1 MPTIITGMM
10 ANTGYFYDNRNKT
23 IIEMK
28 RFWAIACLLLIA
40 SIKMAAAVISGTLV
54 SSTDQSPLAGA
65 SVKLMRNNA
74 DSTFVTAVSAGN
86 NGSFKLK
93 SVARGKYI
101 VSFSFLGYE
110 TLMQNIEVK
119 SSDINMGRIPMA
131 ESSILLAETTVVG
144 VKTEIVVKEDT
155 IEYNADSYRTQPN
168 AVVEDLL
175 KRLPGVE
182 VDSEGKI
189 TANGKEITKILV
201 DGEEFFSD
209 DPKVATKNLPVN
221 IVDKL
226 QVIDRKSDLA
236 RLTGVDDGEDETVI
250 NLTVKKGMKNGWFGN
265 FTGGYGTDERYTGNF
280 MVNYFRDKNQFTILG
295 SANNTNEMGFTD
307 RGASRFTRFG
317 GNRGISS
324 TQSIGLNFAVGT
336 EEKLRIGGDLFY
348 SHSDRDSRNS
358 SNRQYLFT
366 DSTSYYDAAGTSRD
380 RGHNISGNFRLKWE
394 IDSFSTLEFRPRFAI
409 SFSDSES
416 ADSSATRA
424 GDANRSLVNR
434 SLGSKY
440 NDGTSYEFSGRLIFN
455 HKFRS
460 HPGRSYSA
468 SLNYQFSD
476 VKENGNTY
484 TDNTYYLVD
493 GEDEN
498 INQIYDN
505 HQWSN
510 NVQGRLTW
518 TEPLG
523 NIKNARFLTFSYNGQ
538 YRFNNAD
545 KYVYDLVAQATGTT
559 AANSALLSMLGD
571 PAFKQAVI
579 KEYGSLAWT
588 NPTMLTQIVEDELQ
602 PELNEE
608 QSNRFRNNYFNQSIQ
623 VGFKQVRDN
632 YNLDVGAMV
641 NSSMSS
647 SEDLINPDRNIA
659 TRWVWNV
666 APYAR
671 IRLKMNQSRSLSF
684 DYRARSSQPSLTQL
698 QPVADVS
705 NPLRIV
711 VGNPD
716 LKPTFTQRVNLRY
729 SDFNQEKQRS
739 IMAMAN
745 FQFATNSIIST
756 TDYDSQTGGQVT
768 TYENV
773 NGVWNANL
781 MGMASLPFRNKSWYF
796 SSMAALRYSNTVGY
810 NNSQYNRSGSFS
822 VNLAPDIRFNT
833 DAIQLELRPNYNVQI
848 THNTVQSQ
856 NDRTIHSYGGM
867 FNGAYYTPFGLVF
880 NTDISYSGTKGYSD
894 GYDSNQWLWNASI
907 SYQFLKNKAATI
919 TAKVYDLLH
928 QRQNISR
935 TINASYIEDSEYNAV
950 TRYAMFT
957 FTYRFTT
964 FGNNSSADEP
974 PINYDGRRPGGHR
987 RGAGGPPPGGMR
999 RGMRF

>member
-1 MPTIITGMM
+1 MLFAASVGM
-10 ANTGYFYDNRNKT
+10 
-23 IIEMK
+23 
-28 RFWAIACLLLIA
+28 
-40 SIKMAAAVISGTLV
+40 SAADVSGTLV
-54 SSTDQSPLAGA
+54 SGTDQSPLSGA
-65 SVKLMRNNA
+65 SVRLMRDNA
-74 DSTFVTAVSAGN
+74 DSTFVAATSAGRD
-86 NGSFKLK
+86 GSFRLGG
-93 SVARGKYI
+93 VARGKYL

-110 TLMQNIEVK
+110 TLTRRVTMADKNI
-119 SSDINMGRIPMA
+119 DMGRVTMA
-131 ESSILLAETTVVG
+131 ESSILLQETTVVG

-265 FTGGYGTDERYTGNF
+265 ATAGYGTDDRYSGNF
-280 MVNYFRDKNQFTILG
+280 MVNYFKDKNQFSILG

-317 GNRGISS
+317 GRNGIST
-324 TQSIGLNFAVGT
+324 TQSIGVNFAVGT
-336 EEKLRIGGDLFY
+336 EEKLRVGGDVFY

-358 SNRQYLFT
+358 SNRQYLFP
-366 DSTSYYDAAGTSRD
+366 DSTSYYDEAGSSRD

-394 IDSFSTLEFRPRFAI
+394 IDSFSTFEFRPRFSV

-424 GDANRSLVNR
+424 GDAARSLVNR
-434 SLGSKY
+434 SLSNKL
-440 NDGTSYEFSGRLIFN
+440 NDGTSYEMSGRIVFN

-476 VKENGNTY
+476 TKEDGSTY
-484 TDNTYYLVD
+484 TDNTYFLVP
-493 GEDEN
+493 DEN
-498 INQIYDN
+498 ETIDQIYDN

-510 NVQGRLTW
+510 SIQGRLTW

-523 NIKNARFLTFSYNGQ
+523 NVKNARFLTFSYNGQ

-545 KYVYDLVAQATGTT
+545 KYVYDLVEATSAATT
-559 AANSALLSMLGD
+559 ANSALMSMLRD
-571 PAFKQAVI
+571 PAFKRRVVE
-579 KEYGSLAWT
+579 EYGSLAWT
-588 NPTMLTQIVEDELQ
+588 NPTMLRQIVEDELQ

-608 QSNRFRNNYFNQSIQ
+608 QSNRFRNNYFNQSLQ

-641 NSSMSS
+641 NASMSS

-671 IRLKMNQSRSLSF
+671 IRFKMNKSRSLSF
-684 DYRARSSQPSLTQL
+684 DYRARTTQPSLTQL

-716 LKPTFTQRVNLRY
+716 LAPTFTQRVNLRY
-729 SDFNQEKQRS
+729 SDFDQDRQRS

-745 FQFATNSIIST
+745 VQFANNSIIST

-773 NGVWNANL
+773 NGVWSGNL
-781 MGMASLPFRNKSWYF
+781 MGMISMPFRNKSWYF
-796 SSMAALRYSNTVGY
+796 SSMGAVRYSNTVGY
-810 NNSQYNRSGSFS
+810 NNGLYNRSGSLS
-822 VNLAPDIRFNT
+822 VNLSPGIRFNT
-833 DAIQLELRPNYNVQI
+833 DAVQLELRPNYNVQI

-867 FNGAYYTPFGLVF
+867 FNGAYYTPFGLML
-880 NTDISYSGTKGYSD
+880 NTDLTYSGTQGYSQ
-894 GYDSNQWLWNASI
+894 GYDSDQWLWNVSL

-928 QRQNISR
+928 QKQNISR
-935 TINASYIEDSEYNAV
+935 TINASYIEDSEYNSV
-950 TRYAMFT
+950 TRYVMLS

-964 FGNNSSADEP
+964 FGSGGSGNEQP
-974 PINYDGRRPGGHR
+974 PIDYGGRGPGGRRHGPM
-987 RGAGGPPPGGMR
+987 GPPPGRMR
-999 RGMRF
+999 

>member
-1 MPTIITGMM
+1 
-10 ANTGYFYDNRNKT
+10 
-23 IIEMK
+23 MK
-28 RFWAIACLLLIA
+28 RFWLMAVWLFAVSLCA
-40 SIKMAAAVISGTLV
+40 SAADLRGTLV
-54 SSTDQSPLAGA
+54 SGTDRSPLSGA
-65 SVKLMRNNA
+65 SVRLMRNNA
-74 DSTFVTAVSAGN
+74 DSTFVAAVSAGN
-86 NGSFKLK
+86 DGSFRLGG
-93 SVARGKYI
+93 VARGKYI
-101 VSFSFLGYE
+101 VSFTFLGYE
-110 TLMQNIEVK
+110 TVTRNVE
-119 SSDINMGRIPMA
+119 MA
-131 ESSILLAETTVVG
+131 GKNVNLGEIAMTESSILLQETTVVG

-221 IVDKL
+221 MVDKL

-265 FTGGYGTDERYTGNF
+265 VTGGYGTDDRYSGNF
-280 MVNYFRDKNQFTILG
+280 MVNYFRDKNQFSILG

-317 GNRGISS
+317 GRNGIST
-324 TQSIGLNFAVGT
+324 TQSIGVNFAVGS
-336 EEKLRIGGDLFY
+336 EDKLRVGGDVFY

-358 SNRQYLFT
+358 SNRQYLFP
-366 DSTSYYDAAGTSRD
+366 DSTSYYDEAGSSRD

-394 IDSFSTLEFRPRFAI
+394 IDSFSTLEFRPRF
-409 SFSDSES
+409 SVNFSDSES

-424 GDANRSLVNR
+424 GDAARALVNR
-434 SLGSKY
+434 SLSNKY
-440 NDGTSYEFSGRLIFN
+440 NDGTSYEFSGRLVFN

-476 VKENGNTY
+476 TKEDGSTY
-484 TDNTYYLVD
+484 TDNTYYLVPD
-493 GEDEN
+493 EDET
-498 INQIYDN
+498 IDQIYDN

-510 NVQGRLTW
+510 SVQGRLTW

-523 NIKNARFLTFSYNGQ
+523 DVKNARFLTFSYNGQ

-545 KYVYDLVAQATGTT
+545 KYVYDLVSATSAT
-559 AANSALLSMLGD
+559 AATNSTLMSMLRD
-571 PAFKQAVI
+571 PSFKRYVVE
-579 KEYGSLAWT
+579 EYGSLAWT
-588 NPTMLTQIVEDELQ
+588 NPTMLRQIVEDELQ

-608 QSNRFRNNYFNQSIQ
+608 QSNRFRNNYFNQSLQ
-623 VGFKQVRDN
+623 VGFKQVREN

-647 SEDLINPDRNIA
+647 SEDLINADRNIA

-671 IRLKMNQSRSLSF
+671 IRFKMSKSRSLAF

-716 LKPTFTQRVNLRY
+716 LNPTFTQRFNLRY
-729 SDFNQEKQRS
+729 SDFDQDRQRS

-773 NGVWNANL
+773 NGVWNGNL
-781 MGMASLPFRNKSWYF
+781 MGMISFPFRNKSWYF
-796 SSMAALRYSNTVGY
+796 SSMGALRYSNTVGY
-810 NNSQYNRSGSFS
+810 NNGLYNRSGSLS
-822 VNLAPDIRFNT
+822 VNLSPGIRFNT
-833 DAIQLELRPNYNVQI
+833 DAVQLELRPNYNVQV

-856 NDRTIHSYGGM
+856 NDRTIHSYGAM

-880 NTDISYSGTKGYSD
+880 NTDLSYSGTQGYSE
-894 GYDSNQWLWNASI
+894 GYDTDQWLWNASI
-907 SYQFLKNKAATI
+907 SYQFLKNKAATV

-928 QRQNISR
+928 QKQNISR

-950 TRYAMFT
+950 TRYVMFS

-964 FGNNSSADEP
+964 FGNKGGGDEP
-974 PINYDGRRPGGHR
+974 PIDYGGRGPGGRHR
-987 RGAGGPPPGGMR
+987 GGPMGPPPGRMR
-999 RGMRF
+999 

>member
-1 MPTIITGMM
+1 
-10 ANTGYFYDNRNKT
+10 
-23 IIEMK
+23 MK
-28 RFWAIACLLLIA
+28 RFWLMAVWLFAVSLCA
-40 SIKMAAAVISGTLV
+40 SAADLRGTLV
-54 SSTDQSPLAGA
+54 SGTDRSPLSGA
-65 SVKLMRNNA
+65 SVRLMRNNA
-74 DSTFVTAVSAGN
+74 DSTFVAAVSAGN
-86 NGSFKLK
+86 DGSFRMGG
-93 SVARGKYI
+93 VARGKYI
-101 VSFSFLGYE
+101 VSFTFLGYE
-110 TLMQNIEVK
+110 TVTRNVE
-119 SSDINMGRIPMA
+119 MA
-131 ESSILLAETTVVG
+131 GKNVNLGEIAMTESSILLQETTVVG

-221 IVDKL
+221 MVDKL

-265 FTGGYGTDERYTGNF
+265 VTGGYGTDDRYSGNF
-280 MVNYFRDKNQFTILG
+280 MVNYFRDKNQFSILG

-317 GNRGISS
+317 GRNGIST
-324 TQSIGLNFAVGT
+324 TQSIGVNFAVGS
-336 EEKLRIGGDLFY
+336 EDKLRVGGDVFY

-358 SNRQYLFT
+358 SNRQYLFP
-366 DSTSYYDAAGTSRD
+366 DSTSYYDEAGSSRD

-394 IDSFSTLEFRPRFAI
+394 IDSFSTLEFRPRF
-409 SFSDSES
+409 SVNFSDSES

-424 GDANRSLVNR
+424 GDAARSLVNR
-434 SLGSKY
+434 SLSNKY
-440 NDGTSYEFSGRLIFN
+440 NDGTSYEFSGRLVFN

-476 VKENGNTY
+476 TKEDGSTY
-484 TDNTYYLVD
+484 TGYNYYLLS
-493 GEDEN
+493 EDSTV
-498 INQIYDN
+498 NQIYNN

-510 NVQGRLTW
+510 SVQGRLTW

-523 NIKNARFLTFSYNGQ
+523 DVKNARFLTFSYNGQ

-545 KYVYDLVAQATGTT
+545 KYVYDLVSATSAT
-559 AANSALLSMLGD
+559 AATNSALMSMLRD
-571 PAFKQAVI
+571 PSFKRYVVE
-579 KEYGSLAWT
+579 EYGSLAWT
-588 NPTMLTQIVEDELQ
+588 NPTMLRQIVEDELQ

-608 QSNRFRNNYFNQSIQ
+608 QSNRFRNNYFNQSLQ
-623 VGFKQVRDN
+623 VGFKQVREN

-647 SEDLINPDRNIA
+647 SEDLINADRNIA

-671 IRLKMNQSRSLSF
+671 IRFKMSKSRSLAF

-716 LKPTFTQRVNLRY
+716 LNPTFTQRFNLRY
-729 SDFNQEKQRS
+729 SDFDQDRQRS

-756 TDYDSQTGGQVT
+756 IDYDSQTGGQVT

-773 NGVWNANL
+773 NGVWNGNL
-781 MGMASLPFRNKSWYF
+781 MGMISFPFRNKSWYF
-796 SSMAALRYSNTVGY
+796 SSMGALRYSNTVGY
-810 NNSQYNRSGSFS
+810 NNGLYNRSGSLS
-822 VNLAPDIRFNT
+822 VNLSPGIRFNT
-833 DAIQLELRPNYNVQI
+833 DAVQLELRPNYNVQV

-856 NDRTIHSYGGM
+856 NDRTIHSYGAM

-880 NTDISYSGTKGYSD
+880 NTDLSYSGTQGYSE
-894 GYDSNQWLWNASI
+894 GYDTDQWLWNASI
-907 SYQFLKNKAATI
+907 SYQFLKNKTATV

-928 QRQNISR
+928 QKQNISR

-950 TRYAMFT
+950 TRYVMFS

-964 FGNNSSADEP
+964 FGNKGGGDEP
-974 PINYDGRRPGGHR
+974 PIDYGGRGPGGRHR
-987 RGAGGPPPGGMR
+987 GGPMGPPPGRMR
-999 RGMRF
+999 

>member
-1 MPTIITGMM
+1 MLF
-10 ANTGYFYDNRNKT
+10 A
-23 IIEMK
+23 
-28 RFWAIACLLLIA
+28 A
-40 SIKMAAAVISGTLV
+40 SVGISAADVRGTLV
-54 SSTDQSPLAGA
+54 SSTDQSPLSGA
-65 SVKLMRNNA
+65 SVRLMRDNA
-74 DSTFVTAVSAGN
+74 DSTFVAATSAGRD
-86 NGSFKLK
+86 GSFRLGG
-93 SVARGKYI
+93 VARGKYL

-110 TLMQNIEVK
+110 TLTRRVTMADKNI
-119 SSDINMGRIPMA
+119 DMGRVTMA
-131 ESSILLAETTVVG
+131 ESSILLQETTVVG

-265 FTGGYGTDERYTGNF
+265 ATAGYGTDDRYSGNF
-280 MVNYFRDKNQFTILG
+280 MVNYFKDKNQFSILG

-317 GNRGISS
+317 GRNGIST
-324 TQSIGLNFAVGT
+324 TQSIGVNFAVGT
-336 EEKLRIGGDLFY
+336 EEKLRVGGDVFY

-358 SNRQYLFT
+358 SNRQYLFP
-366 DSTSYYDAAGTSRD
+366 DSTSYYDEAGSSRD

-394 IDSFSTLEFRPRFAI
+394 IDSFSTFEFRPRFSV

-424 GDANRSLVNR
+424 GDAARSLVNR
-434 SLGSKY
+434 SLSNKL
-440 NDGTSYEFSGRLIFN
+440 NDGTNYEMSGRLVFN

-476 VKENGNTY
+476 TKEDGSTY
-484 TDNTYYLVD
+484 TDNTYFLVP
-493 GEDEN
+493 DEN
-498 INQIYDN
+498 ETIDQIYDN

-510 NVQGRLTW
+510 SIQGRLTW

-523 NIKNARFLTFSYNGQ
+523 NVKNARFLTFSYNGQ

-545 KYVYDLVAQATGTT
+545 KYVYDLVEATSAATT
-559 AANSALLSMLGD
+559 ANSALMSMLRD
-571 PAFKQAVI
+571 PAFKRRVVE
-579 KEYGSLAWT
+579 EYGSLAWT
-588 NPTMLTQIVEDELQ
+588 NPTMLRQIVEDELQ

-608 QSNRFRNNYFNQSIQ
+608 QSNRFRNNYFNQSLQ

-641 NSSMSS
+641 NASMSS

-671 IRLKMNQSRSLSF
+671 IRFKMSQSRSLSF
-684 DYRARSSQPSLTQL
+684 DYRARTTQPSLTQL

-716 LKPTFTQRVNLRY
+716 LAPTFTQRVNLRY
-729 SDFNQEKQRS
+729 SDFDQDRQRS

-745 FQFATNSIIST
+745 VQFANNSIIST

-773 NGVWNANL
+773 NGVWSGNL
-781 MGMASLPFRNKSWYF
+781 MGMISMPFRNKSWYF
-796 SSMAALRYSNTVGY
+796 SSMGAVRYSNTVGY
-810 NNSQYNRSGSFS
+810 NNGLYNRSGSLS
-822 VNLAPDIRFNT
+822 VNLSPGIRFNT
-833 DAIQLELRPNYNVQI
+833 DAVQLELRPNYNVQI

-856 NDRTIHSYGGM
+856 NDRTIHNYGGM
-867 FNGAYYTPFGLVF
+867 FNGAYYTPFGLVL
-880 NTDISYSGTKGYSD
+880 NTDLTYSGTQGYSQ
-894 GYDSNQWLWNASI
+894 GYDSDQWLWNVSL

-928 QRQNISR
+928 QKQNISR
-935 TINASYIEDSEYNAV
+935 TINASYIEDSEYNSV
-950 TRYAMFT
+950 TRYVMLS

-964 FGNNSSADEP
+964 FGSGGSGNEQP
-974 PINYDGRRPGGHR
+974 PIDYGGRGPGGRRHGPM
-987 RGAGGPPPGGMR
+987 GPPPGRMR
-999 RGMRF
+999 

>member
-1 MPTIITGMM
+1 
-10 ANTGYFYDNRNKT
+10 
-23 IIEMK
+23 MK
-28 RFWAIACLLLIA
+28 RFWVIAVMLFAA
-40 SIKMAAAVISGTLV
+40 SVGMSAADVSGTLV
-54 SSTDQSPLAGA
+54 SGTDQSPLSGA
-65 SVKLMRNNA
+65 SVRLMRDNA
-74 DSTFVTAVSAGN
+74 DSTFVAATSAGRD
-86 NGSFKLK
+86 GSFRLGG
-93 SVARGKYI
+93 VARGKYL

-110 TLMQNIEVK
+110 TLTRRVTMADKNI
-119 SSDINMGRIPMA
+119 DMGRVTMA
-131 ESSILLAETTVVG
+131 ESSILLQETTVVG

-265 FTGGYGTDERYTGNF
+265 ATAGYGTDDRYSGNF
-280 MVNYFRDKNQFTILG
+280 MVNYFKDKNQFSILG

-317 GNRGISS
+317 GRNGIST
-324 TQSIGLNFAVGT
+324 TQSIGVNFAVGT
-336 EEKLRIGGDLFY
+336 EEKLRVGGDVFY

-358 SNRQYLFT
+358 SNRQYLFP
-366 DSTSYYDAAGTSRD
+366 DSTSYYDEAGSSRD

-394 IDSFSTLEFRPRFAI
+394 IDSFSTFEFRPRFSV

-424 GDANRSLVNR
+424 GDAARSLVNR
-434 SLGSKY
+434 SLSNKL
-440 NDGTSYEFSGRLIFN
+440 NDGTSYEMSGRIVFN

-476 VKENGNTY
+476 TKEDGSTY
-484 TDNTYYLVD
+484 TDNTYFLVP
-493 GEDEN
+493 DEN
-498 INQIYDN
+498 ETIDQIYDN

-510 NVQGRLTW
+510 SIQGRLTW

-523 NIKNARFLTFSYNGQ
+523 NVKNARFLTFSYNGQ

-545 KYVYDLVAQATGTT
+545 KYVYDLVEATSAATT
-559 AANSALLSMLGD
+559 ANSALMSMLRD
-571 PAFKQAVI
+571 PAFKRRVVE
-579 KEYGSLAWT
+579 EYGSLAWT
-588 NPTMLTQIVEDELQ
+588 NPTMLRQIVEDELQ

-608 QSNRFRNNYFNQSIQ
+608 QSNRFRNNYFNQSLQ

-641 NSSMSS
+641 NASMSS

-671 IRLKMNQSRSLSF
+671 IRFKMNKSRSLSF
-684 DYRARSSQPSLTQL
+684 DYRARTTQPSLTQL

-716 LKPTFTQRVNLRY
+716 LAPTFTQRVNLRY
-729 SDFNQEKQRS
+729 SDFDQDRQRS

-745 FQFATNSIIST
+745 VQFANNSIIST

-773 NGVWNANL
+773 NGVWSGNL
-781 MGMASLPFRNKSWYF
+781 MGMISMPFRNKSWYF
-796 SSMAALRYSNTVGY
+796 SSMGAVRYSNTVGY
-810 NNSQYNRSGSFS
+810 NNGLYNRSGSLS
-822 VNLAPDIRFNT
+822 VNLSPGIRFNT
-833 DAIQLELRPNYNVQI
+833 DAVQLELRPNYNVQI

-867 FNGAYYTPFGLVF
+867 FNGAYYTPFGLML
-880 NTDISYSGTKGYSD
+880 NTDLTYSGTQGYSQ
-894 GYDSNQWLWNASI
+894 GYDSDQWLWNVSL

-928 QRQNISR
+928 QKQNISR
-935 TINASYIEDSEYNAV
+935 TINASYIEDSEYNSV
-950 TRYAMFT
+950 TRYVMLS

-964 FGNNSSADEP
+964 FGSGGSGNEQP
-974 PINYDGRRPGGHR
+974 PIDYGGRGPGGRRHGPM
-987 RGAGGPPPGGMR
+987 GPPPGRMR
-999 RGMRF
+999 

>member
-1 MPTIITGMM
+1 
-10 ANTGYFYDNRNKT
+10 
-23 IIEMK
+23 MK
-28 RFWAIACLLLIA
+28 RFWLMAVWLFAVSLCA
-40 SIKMAAAVISGTLV
+40 SAADLRGTLV
-54 SSTDQSPLAGA
+54 SGTDRSPLSGA
-65 SVKLMRNNA
+65 SVRLMRNNA
-74 DSTFVTAVSAGN
+74 DSTFVAAVSAGN
-86 NGSFKLK
+86 DGSFRMGG
-93 SVARGKYI
+93 VARGKYI
-101 VSFSFLGYE
+101 VSFTFLGYE
-110 TLMQNIEVK
+110 TVTRNVE
-119 SSDINMGRIPMA
+119 MA
-131 ESSILLAETTVVG
+131 GKNVNLGEIAMTESSILLQETTVVG

-221 IVDKL
+221 MVDKL

-265 FTGGYGTDERYTGNF
+265 VTGGYGTDDRYSGNF
-280 MVNYFRDKNQFTILG
+280 MVNYFRDKNQFSILG

-317 GNRGISS
+317 GRNGIST
-324 TQSIGLNFAVGT
+324 TQSIGVNFAVGS
-336 EEKLRIGGDLFY
+336 EDKLRVGGDVFY

-358 SNRQYLFT
+358 SNRQYLFP
-366 DSTSYYDAAGTSRD
+366 DSTSYYDEAGSSRD

-394 IDSFSTLEFRPRFAI
+394 IDSFSTLEFRPRF
-409 SFSDSES
+409 SVNFSDSES

-424 GDANRSLVNR
+424 GDAARSLVNR
-434 SLGSKY
+434 SLSNKY
-440 NDGTSYEFSGRLIFN
+440 NDGTSYEFSGRLVFN

-476 VKENGNTY
+476 TKEDGSTY
-484 TDNTYYLVD
+484 TGYNYYLLS
-493 GEDEN
+493 EDSTV
-498 INQIYDN
+498 NQIYNN

-510 NVQGRLTW
+510 SVQGRLTW

-523 NIKNARFLTFSYNGQ
+523 DVKNARFLTFSYNGQ

-545 KYVYDLVAQATGTT
+545 KYVYDLVSATSAT
-559 AANSALLSMLGD
+559 AATNSALMSMLRD
-571 PAFKQAVI
+571 PSFKRYVVE
-579 KEYGSLAWT
+579 EYGSLAWT
-588 NPTMLTQIVEDELQ
+588 NPTMLRQIVEDELQ

-608 QSNRFRNNYFNQSIQ
+608 QSNRFRNNYFNQSLQ
-623 VGFKQVRDN
+623 VGFKQVREN

-647 SEDLINPDRNIA
+647 SEDLINADRNIA

-671 IRLKMNQSRSLSF
+671 IRFKMSKSRSLAF

-711 VGNPD
+711 KGNPD
-716 LKPTFTQRVNLRY
+716 LNPTFTQRFNLRY
-729 SDFNQEKQRS
+729 SDFDQDRQRS

-773 NGVWNANL
+773 NGVWNGNL
-781 MGMASLPFRNKSWYF
+781 MGMISFPFRNKSWYF
-796 SSMAALRYSNTVGY
+796 SSMGALRYSNTVGY
-810 NNSQYNRSGSFS
+810 NNGLYNRSGSLS
-822 VNLAPDIRFNT
+822 VNLSPGIRFNT
-833 DAIQLELRPNYNVQI
+833 DAVQLELRPNYNVQV

-856 NDRTIHSYGGM
+856 NDRTIHSYGAM

-880 NTDISYSGTKGYSD
+880 NTDLSYSGTQGYSE
-894 GYDSNQWLWNASI
+894 GYDTDQWLWNASI
-907 SYQFLKNKAATI
+907 SYQFLKNKAATV

-928 QRQNISR
+928 QKQNISR

-950 TRYAMFT
+950 TRYVMFS

-964 FGNNSSADEP
+964 FGNKGGGDEP
-974 PINYDGRRPGGHR
+974 PIDYGGRGPGGRHR
-987 RGAGGPPPGGMR
+987 GGPMGPPPGRMR
-999 RGMRF
+999 

>member
-1 MPTIITGMM
+1 
-10 ANTGYFYDNRNKT
+10 
-23 IIEMK
+23 MK
-28 RFWAIACLLLIA
+28 RFWVIAVMLFAA
-40 SIKMAAAVISGTLV
+40 SVGMSAADVSGTLV
-54 SSTDQSPLAGA
+54 SGTDQSPLSGA
-65 SVKLMRNNA
+65 SVRLMRDNA
-74 DSTFVTAVSAGN
+74 DSTFVAATSAGRD
-86 NGSFKLK
+86 GSFRLGG
-93 SVARGKYI
+93 VARGKYL

-110 TLMQNIEVK
+110 TLTRRVTMADKNI
-119 SSDINMGRIPMA
+119 DMGRVTMA
-131 ESSILLAETTVVG
+131 ESSILLQETTVVG

-265 FTGGYGTDERYTGNF
+265 ATAGYGTDDRYSGNF
-280 MVNYFRDKNQFTILG
+280 MVNYFKDKNQFSILG

-317 GNRGISS
+317 GRNGIST
-324 TQSIGLNFAVGT
+324 TQSIGVNFAVGT
-336 EEKLRIGGDLFY
+336 EEKLRVGGDVFY

-358 SNRQYLFT
+358 SNRQYLFP
-366 DSTSYYDAAGTSRD
+366 DSTSYYDEAGSSRD

-394 IDSFSTLEFRPRFAI
+394 IDSFSTFEFRPRFSV

-424 GDANRSLVNR
+424 GDAARSLVNR
-434 SLGSKY
+434 SLSNKL
-440 NDGTSYEFSGRLIFN
+440 NDGTSYEMSGRIVFN

-476 VKENGNTY
+476 TKEDGSTY
-484 TDNTYYLVD
+484 TDNTYFLVP
-493 GEDEN
+493 DEN
-498 INQIYDN
+498 ETIDQIYDN

-510 NVQGRLTW
+510 SIQGRLTW

-523 NIKNARFLTFSYNGQ
+523 NVKNARFLTFSYNGQ

-545 KYVYDLVAQATGTT
+545 KYVYDLVEATSAATT
-559 AANSALLSMLGD
+559 ANSALMSMLRD
-571 PAFKQAVI
+571 PAFKRRVVE
-579 KEYGSLAWT
+579 EYGSLAWT
-588 NPTMLTQIVEDELQ
+588 NPTMLRQIVEDELQ

-608 QSNRFRNNYFNQSIQ
+608 QSNRFRNNYFNQSLQ

-641 NSSMSS
+641 NASMSS

-671 IRLKMNQSRSLSF
+671 IRFKMNKSRSLSF
-684 DYRARSSQPSLTQL
+684 DYRARTTQPSLTQL

-716 LKPTFTQRVNLRY
+716 LAPTFTQRVNLRY
-729 SDFNQEKQRS
+729 SDFDQDRQRS

-745 FQFATNSIIST
+745 VQFANNSIIST

-773 NGVWNANL
+773 NGVWSGNL
-781 MGMASLPFRNKSWYF
+781 MGMISMPFRNKSWYF
-796 SSMAALRYSNTVGY
+796 SSMGAVRYSNTVGY
-810 NNSQYNRSGSFS
+810 NNGLYNRSGSLS
-822 VNLAPDIRFNT
+822 VNLSPGIRFNT
-833 DAIQLELRPNYNVQI
+833 DAVQLELRPNYNVQI

-867 FNGAYYTPFGLVF
+867 FNGAYYTPFGLVL
-880 NTDISYSGTKGYSD
+880 NTDLTYSGTQGYSQ
-894 GYDSNQWLWNASI
+894 GYDSDQWLWNVSL

-928 QRQNISR
+928 QKQNISR
-935 TINASYIEDSEYNAV
+935 TINASYIEDSEYNSV
-950 TRYAMFT
+950 TRYVMLS

-964 FGNNSSADEP
+964 FGSSGSGNEQP
-974 PINYDGRRPGGHR
+974 PIDYGGRGPGGRRHGPM
-987 RGAGGPPPGGMR
+987 GPPPGRMR
-999 RGMRF
+999 

>member
-1 MPTIITGMM
+1 
-10 ANTGYFYDNRNKT
+10 
-23 IIEMK
+23 MK
-28 RFWAIACLLLIA
+28 RFWLMAVWLFAVSLCA
-40 SIKMAAAVISGTLV
+40 SAADLRGTLV
-54 SSTDQSPLAGA
+54 SGTDRSPLSGA
-65 SVKLMRNNA
+65 SVRLMRNNA
-74 DSTFVTAVSAGN
+74 DSTFVAAVSAGN
-86 NGSFKLK
+86 DGSFRLGG
-93 SVARGKYI
+93 VARGKYI
-101 VSFSFLGYE
+101 VSFTFLGYE
-110 TLMQNIEVK
+110 TVTRNVE
-119 SSDINMGRIPMA
+119 MA
-131 ESSILLAETTVVG
+131 GKNVNLGEIAMTESSILLQETTVVG

-221 IVDKL
+221 MVDKL

-265 FTGGYGTDERYTGNF
+265 VTGGYGTDDRYSGNF
-280 MVNYFRDKNQFTILG
+280 MVNYFRDKNQFSILG

-317 GNRGISS
+317 GRNGIST
-324 TQSIGLNFAVGT
+324 TQSIGVNFAVGS
-336 EEKLRIGGDLFY
+336 EDKLRVGGDVFY

-358 SNRQYLFT
+358 SNRQYLFP
-366 DSTSYYDAAGTSRD
+366 DSTSYYDEAGSSRD

-394 IDSFSTLEFRPRFAI
+394 IDSFSTLEFRPRF
-409 SFSDSES
+409 SVNFSDSES

-424 GDANRSLVNR
+424 GDAARSLVNR
-434 SLGSKY
+434 SLSNKY
-440 NDGTSYEFSGRLIFN
+440 NDGTSYEFSGRLVFN

-476 VKENGNTY
+476 TKEDGSTY
-484 TDNTYYLVD
+484 TGYNYYLLS
-493 GEDEN
+493 EDSTV
-498 INQIYDN
+498 NQIYNN

-510 NVQGRLTW
+510 SVQGRLTW

-523 NIKNARFLTFSYNGQ
+523 DVKNARFLTFSYNGQ

-545 KYVYDLVAQATGTT
+545 KYVYDLVSATSAT
-559 AANSALLSMLGD
+559 AATNSALMSMLRD
-571 PAFKQAVI
+571 PSFKRYVVE
-579 KEYGSLAWT
+579 EYGSLAWT
-588 NPTMLTQIVEDELQ
+588 NPTMLRQIVEDELQ

-608 QSNRFRNNYFNQSIQ
+608 QSNRFRNNYFNQSLQ
-623 VGFKQVRDN
+623 VGFKQVREN

-647 SEDLINPDRNIA
+647 SEDLINADRNIA

-671 IRLKMNQSRSLSF
+671 IRFKMSKSRSLAF

-716 LKPTFTQRVNLRY
+716 LNPTFTQRFNLRY
-729 SDFNQEKQRS
+729 SDFDQDRQRS

-756 TDYDSQTGGQVT
+756 IDYDSQTGGQVT

-773 NGVWNANL
+773 NGVWNGNL
-781 MGMASLPFRNKSWYF
+781 MGMISFPFRNKSWYF
-796 SSMAALRYSNTVGY
+796 SSMGALRYSNTVGY
-810 NNSQYNRSGSFS
+810 NNGLYNRSGSLS
-822 VNLAPDIRFNT
+822 VNLSPGIRFNT
-833 DAIQLELRPNYNVQI
+833 DAVQLELRPNYNVQV

-856 NDRTIHSYGGM
+856 NDRTIHSYGAM

-880 NTDISYSGTKGYSD
+880 NTDLSYSGTQGYSE
-894 GYDSNQWLWNASI
+894 GYDTDQWLWNASV
-907 SYQFLKNKAATI
+907 SYQFLKNKAATV

-928 QRQNISR
+928 QKQNISR

-950 TRYAMFT
+950 TRYVMFS

-964 FGNNSSADEP
+964 FGNKGGGDEP
-974 PINYDGRRPGGHR
+974 PIDYGGRGPGGRHR
-987 RGAGGPPPGGMR
+987 GGPMGPPPGRMR
-999 RGMRF
+999 

>member
-1 MPTIITGMM
+1 
-10 ANTGYFYDNRNKT
+10 
-23 IIEMK
+23 MK
-28 RFWAIACLLLIA
+28 RFWLMAVWLFAVSLCA
-40 SIKMAAAVISGTLV
+40 SAADLRGTLV
-54 SSTDQSPLAGA
+54 SGTDRSPLSGA
-65 SVKLMRNNA
+65 SVRLMRNNA
-74 DSTFVTAVSAGN
+74 DSTFVAAVSAGN
-86 NGSFKLK
+86 DGSFRLGG
-93 SVARGKYI
+93 VARGKYI
-101 VSFSFLGYE
+101 VSFTFLGYE
-110 TLMQNIEVK
+110 TVTRNVE
-119 SSDINMGRIPMA
+119 MA
-131 ESSILLAETTVVG
+131 GKNVNLGEIAMTESSILLQETTVVG

-221 IVDKL
+221 MVDKL

-265 FTGGYGTDERYTGNF
+265 VTGGYGTDDRYSGNF
-280 MVNYFRDKNQFTILG
+280 MVNYFRDKNQFSILG

-317 GNRGISS
+317 GRNGIST
-324 TQSIGLNFAVGT
+324 TQSIGVNFAVGS
-336 EEKLRIGGDLFY
+336 EDKLRVGGDVFY

-358 SNRQYLFT
+358 SNRQYLFP
-366 DSTSYYDAAGTSRD
+366 DSTSYYDEAGSSRD

-394 IDSFSTLEFRPRFAI
+394 IDSFSTLEFRPRF
-409 SFSDSES
+409 SVNFSDSES

-424 GDANRSLVNR
+424 GDAARSLVNR
-434 SLGSKY
+434 SLSNKY
-440 NDGTSYEFSGRLIFN
+440 NDGTSYEFSGRLVFN

-476 VKENGNTY
+476 TKEDGSTY
-484 TDNTYYLVD
+484 TDNTYYLVPD
-493 GEDEN
+493 EDET
-498 INQIYDN
+498 IDQIYDN

-510 NVQGRLTW
+510 SVQGRLTW

-523 NIKNARFLTFSYNGQ
+523 DVKNARFLTFSYNGQ

-545 KYVYDLVAQATGTT
+545 KYVYDLVSATSAT
-559 AANSALLSMLGD
+559 AATNSTLMSMLRD
-571 PAFKQAVI
+571 PSFKRYVVE
-579 KEYGSLAWT
+579 EYGSLAWT
-588 NPTMLTQIVEDELQ
+588 NPTMLRQIVEDELQ

-608 QSNRFRNNYFNQSIQ
+608 QSNRFRNNYFNQSLQ
-623 VGFKQVRDN
+623 VGFKQVREN

-647 SEDLINPDRNIA
+647 SEDLINADRNIA

-671 IRLKMNQSRSLSF
+671 IRFKMSKSRSLAF

-716 LKPTFTQRVNLRY
+716 LNPTFTQRFNLRY
-729 SDFNQEKQRS
+729 SDFDQDRQRS

-773 NGVWNANL
+773 NGVWNGNL
-781 MGMASLPFRNKSWYF
+781 MGMISFPFRNKSWYF
-796 SSMAALRYSNTVGY
+796 SSMGALRYSNTVGY
-810 NNSQYNRSGSFS
+810 NNGLYNRSGSLS
-822 VNLAPDIRFNT
+822 VNLSPGIRFNT
-833 DAIQLELRPNYNVQI
+833 DAVQLELRPNYNVQV

-856 NDRTIHSYGGM
+856 NDRTIHSYGAM

-880 NTDISYSGTKGYSD
+880 NTDLSYSGTQGYSE
-894 GYDSNQWLWNASI
+894 GYDTDQWLWNASI
-907 SYQFLKNKAATI
+907 SYQFLKNKAATV

-928 QRQNISR
+928 QKQNISR

-950 TRYAMFT
+950 TRYVMFS

-964 FGNNSSADEP
+964 FGNKGGGDEP
-974 PINYDGRRPGGHR
+974 PIDYGGRGPGGRHR
-987 RGAGGPPPGGMR
+987 GGPMGPPPGRMR
-999 RGMRF
+999 

>member
-1 MPTIITGMM
+1 
-10 ANTGYFYDNRNKT
+10 
-23 IIEMK
+23 MK
-28 RFWAIACLLLIA
+28 RFWLMAVWLFAVSLCA
-40 SIKMAAAVISGTLV
+40 SAADLRGTLV
-54 SSTDQSPLAGA
+54 SGTDRLPLSGA
-65 SVKLMRNNA
+65 SVRLMRNNA
-74 DSTFVTAVSAGN
+74 DSTFVAAVSAGN
-86 NGSFKLK
+86 DGSFRMGG
-93 SVARGKYI
+93 VARGKYI
-101 VSFSFLGYE
+101 VSFTFLGYE
-110 TLMQNIEVK
+110 TVTRNVE
-119 SSDINMGRIPMA
+119 MA
-131 ESSILLAETTVVG
+131 GKNVNLGEIAMTESSILLQETTVVG

-221 IVDKL
+221 MVDKL

-265 FTGGYGTDERYTGNF
+265 VTGGYGTDDRYSGNF
-280 MVNYFRDKNQFTILG
+280 MVNYFRDKNQFSILG

-317 GNRGISS
+317 GRNGIST
-324 TQSIGLNFAVGT
+324 TQSIGVNFAVGS
-336 EEKLRIGGDLFY
+336 EDKLRVGGDVFY

-358 SNRQYLFT
+358 SNRQYLFP
-366 DSTSYYDAAGTSRD
+366 DSTSYYDEAGSSRD

-394 IDSFSTLEFRPRFAI
+394 IDSFSTLEFRPRF
-409 SFSDSES
+409 SVNFSDSES

-424 GDANRSLVNR
+424 GDAARSLVNR
-434 SLGSKY
+434 SLSNKY
-440 NDGTSYEFSGRLIFN
+440 NDGTSYEFSGRLVFN

-476 VKENGNTY
+476 TKEDGSTY
-484 TDNTYYLVD
+484 TDNTYYLVPD
-493 GEDEN
+493 EDET
-498 INQIYDN
+498 IDQIYDN

-510 NVQGRLTW
+510 SVQGRLTW

-523 NIKNARFLTFSYNGQ
+523 DVKNARFLTFSYNGQ

-545 KYVYDLVAQATGTT
+545 KYVYDLVSATSAT
-559 AANSALLSMLGD
+559 AATNSTLMSMLRD
-571 PAFKQAVI
+571 PSFKRYVVE
-579 KEYGSLAWT
+579 EYGSLAWT
-588 NPTMLTQIVEDELQ
+588 NPTMLRQIVEDELQ

-608 QSNRFRNNYFNQSIQ
+608 QSNRFRNNYFNQSLQ
-623 VGFKQVRDN
+623 VGFKQVREN

-647 SEDLINPDRNIA
+647 SEDLINADRNIA

-671 IRLKMNQSRSLSF
+671 IRFKMSKSRSLAF

-716 LKPTFTQRVNLRY
+716 LNPTFTQRFNLRY
-729 SDFNQEKQRS
+729 SDFDQDRQRS

-773 NGVWNANL
+773 NGVWNGNL
-781 MGMASLPFRNKSWYF
+781 MGMISFPFRNKSWYF
-796 SSMAALRYSNTVGY
+796 SSMGALRYSNTVGY
-810 NNSQYNRSGSFS
+810 NNGLYNRSGSLS
-822 VNLAPDIRFNT
+822 VNLSPGIRFNT
-833 DAIQLELRPNYNVQI
+833 DAVQLELRPNYNVQV

-856 NDRTIHSYGGM
+856 NDRTIHSYGAM

-880 NTDISYSGTKGYSD
+880 NTDLSYSGTQGYSE
-894 GYDSNQWLWNASI
+894 GYDTDQWLWNASI
-907 SYQFLKNKAATI
+907 SYQFLKNKAATV

-928 QRQNISR
+928 QKQNISR

-950 TRYAMFT
+950 TRYVMFS

-964 FGNNSSADEP
+964 FGNKGGGDEP
-974 PINYDGRRPGGHR
+974 PIDYGGRGPGGRHR
-987 RGAGGPPPGGMR
+987 GGPMGPPPGRMR
-999 RGMRF
+999 

>member
-1 MPTIITGMM
+1 
-10 ANTGYFYDNRNKT
+10 
-23 IIEMK
+23 MK
-28 RFWAIACLLLIA
+28 RFWLMAVWLFAVSLCA
-40 SIKMAAAVISGTLV
+40 SAADLRGTLV
-54 SSTDQSPLAGA
+54 SGTDRSPLSGA
-65 SVKLMRNNA
+65 SVRLMRNNA
-74 DSTFVTAVSAGN
+74 DSTFVAAVSAGN
-86 NGSFKLK
+86 DGSFRLGG
-93 SVARGKYI
+93 VARGKYI
-101 VSFSFLGYE
+101 VSFTFLGYE
-110 TLMQNIEVK
+110 TVTRNVE
-119 SSDINMGRIPMA
+119 MA
-131 ESSILLAETTVVG
+131 GKNVNLGEIAMTESSILLQETTVVG

-221 IVDKL
+221 MVDKL

-265 FTGGYGTDERYTGNF
+265 VTGGYGTDDRYSGNF
-280 MVNYFRDKNQFTILG
+280 MVNYFRDKNQFSILG

-317 GNRGISS
+317 GRNGIST
-324 TQSIGLNFAVGT
+324 TQSIGVNFAVGS
-336 EEKLRIGGDLFY
+336 EDKLRVGGDVFY

-358 SNRQYLFT
+358 SNRQYLFP
-366 DSTSYYDAAGTSRD
+366 DSTSYYDEAGSSRD

-394 IDSFSTLEFRPRFAI
+394 IDSFSTLEFRPRF
-409 SFSDSES
+409 SVNFSDSES

-424 GDANRSLVNR
+424 GDAARSLVNR
-434 SLGSKY
+434 SLSNKY
-440 NDGTSYEFSGRLIFN
+440 NDGTSYEFSGRLVFN

-476 VKENGNTY
+476 TKEDGSTY
-484 TDNTYYLVD
+484 TDNTYYLVPD
-493 GEDEN
+493 EDET
-498 INQIYDN
+498 IDQIYDN

-510 NVQGRLTW
+510 SVQGRLTW

-523 NIKNARFLTFSYNGQ
+523 DVKNARFLTFSYNGQ

-545 KYVYDLVAQATGTT
+545 KYVYDLVSATSAT
-559 AANSALLSMLGD
+559 AATNSALMSMLRD
-571 PAFKQAVI
+571 PSFKRYVVE
-579 KEYGSLAWT
+579 EYGSLAWT
-588 NPTMLTQIVEDELQ
+588 NPTMLRQIVEDELQ

-608 QSNRFRNNYFNQSIQ
+608 QSNRFRNNYFNQSLQ
-623 VGFKQVRDN
+623 VGFKQVREN

-647 SEDLINPDRNIA
+647 SEDLINADRNIA

-671 IRLKMNQSRSLSF
+671 IRFKMSKSRSLAF

-716 LKPTFTQRVNLRY
+716 LNPTFTQRFNLRY
-729 SDFNQEKQRS
+729 SDFDQDRQRS

-756 TDYDSQTGGQVT
+756 IDYDSQTGGQVT

-773 NGVWNANL
+773 NGVWNGNL
-781 MGMASLPFRNKSWYF
+781 MGMISFPFRNKSWYF
-796 SSMAALRYSNTVGY
+796 SSMGALRYSNTVGY
-810 NNSQYNRSGSFS
+810 NNGLYNRSGSLS
-822 VNLAPDIRFNT
+822 VNLSPGIRFNT
-833 DAIQLELRPNYNVQI
+833 DAVQLELRPNYNVQV

-856 NDRTIHSYGGM
+856 NDRTIHSYGAM

-880 NTDISYSGTKGYSD
+880 NTDLSYSGTQGYSE
-894 GYDSNQWLWNASI
+894 GYDTDQWLWNASV
-907 SYQFLKNKAATI
+907 SYQFLKNKAATV

-928 QRQNISR
+928 QKQNISR

-950 TRYAMFT
+950 TRYVMFS

-964 FGNNSSADEP
+964 FGNKGGGDEP
-974 PINYDGRRPGGHR
+974 PIDYGGRGPGGRHR
-987 RGAGGPPPGGMR
+987 GGPMGPPPGRMR
-999 RGMRF
+999 

>member
-1 MPTIITGMM
+1 
-10 ANTGYFYDNRNKT
+10 
-23 IIEMK
+23 MK
-28 RFWAIACLLLIA
+28 RFWVIAVMLFAA
-40 SIKMAAAVISGTLV
+40 SVRISAADVSGTLV
-54 SSTDQSPLAGA
+54 SGTHQSPLSGA
-65 SVKLMRNNA
+65 SVRLMRDNA
-74 DSTFVTAVSAGN
+74 DSTFVAATSAGRD
-86 NGSFKLK
+86 GSFRLGG
-93 SVARGKYI
+93 VARGKYL

-110 TLMQNIEVK
+110 TLTRRVTMADKNI
-119 SSDINMGRIPMA
+119 DMGRVTMA
-131 ESSILLAETTVVG
+131 ESSILLQETTVVG

-265 FTGGYGTDERYTGNF
+265 ATAGYGTDDRYSGNF
-280 MVNYFRDKNQFTILG
+280 MVNYFKDKNQFSILG

-317 GNRGISS
+317 GRNGIST
-324 TQSIGLNFAVGT
+324 TQSIGVNFAVGT
-336 EEKLRIGGDLFY
+336 EEKLRVGGDVFY

-358 SNRQYLFT
+358 SNRQYLFP
-366 DSTSYYDAAGTSRD
+366 DSTSYYDEAGSSRD

-394 IDSFSTLEFRPRFAI
+394 IDSFSTFEFRPRFSV

-424 GDANRSLVNR
+424 GDAARSLVNR
-434 SLGSKY
+434 SLSNKL
-440 NDGTSYEFSGRLIFN
+440 NDGTSYEMSGRIVFN

-476 VKENGNTY
+476 TKEDGSTY
-484 TDNTYYLVD
+484 TDNTYFLVP
-493 GEDEN
+493 DEN
-498 INQIYDN
+498 ETIDQIYDN

-510 NVQGRLTW
+510 SIQGRLTW

-523 NIKNARFLTFSYNGQ
+523 NVKNARFLTFSYNGQ

-545 KYVYDLVAQATGTT
+545 KYVYDLVEATSAATT
-559 AANSALLSMLGD
+559 ANSALMSMLRD
-571 PAFKQAVI
+571 PAFKRRVVE
-579 KEYGSLAWT
+579 EYGSLAWT
-588 NPTMLTQIVEDELQ
+588 NPTMLRQIVEDELQ

-608 QSNRFRNNYFNQSIQ
+608 QSNRFRNNYFNQSLQ

-641 NSSMSS
+641 NASMSS

-671 IRLKMNQSRSLSF
+671 IRFKMNKSRSLSF
-684 DYRARSSQPSLTQL
+684 DYRARTTQPSLTQL

-705 NPLRIV
+705 
-711 VGNPD
+711 D
-716 LKPTFTQRVNLRY
+716 
-729 SDFNQEKQRS
+729 
-739 IMAMAN
+739 M
-745 FQFATNSIIST
+745 
-756 TDYDSQTGGQVT
+756 TG
-768 TYENV
+768 
-773 NGVWNANL
+773 
-781 MGMASLPFRNKSWYF
+781 F
-796 SSMAALRYSNTVGY
+796 SSVPYFR
-810 NNSQYNRSGSFS
+810 Q
-822 VNLAPDIRFNT
+822 RFK
-833 DAIQLELRPNYNVQI
+833 EK
-848 THNTVQSQ
+848 
-856 NDRTIHSYGGM
+856 YGM
-867 FNGAYYTPFGLVF
+867 SP
-880 NTDISYSGTKGYSD
+880 SD
-894 GYDSNQWLWNASI
+894 Y
-907 SYQFLKNKAATI
+907 
-919 TAKVYDLLH
+919 
-928 QRQNISR
+928 
-935 TINASYIEDSEYNAV
+935 
-950 TRYAMFT
+950 
-957 FTYRFTT
+957 
-964 FGNNSSADEP
+964 
-974 PINYDGRRPGGHR
+974 
-987 RGAGGPPPGGMR
+987 MR
-999 RGMRF
+999 RKRKA

>member
-1 MPTIITGMM
+1 MLF
-10 ANTGYFYDNRNKT
+10 A
-23 IIEMK
+23 
-28 RFWAIACLLLIA
+28 A
-40 SIKMAAAVISGTLV
+40 SVGISAADVRGTLV
-54 SSTDQSPLAGA
+54 SSTDQSPLSGA
-65 SVKLMRNNA
+65 SVRLMRDNA
-74 DSTFVTAVSAGN
+74 DSTFVAATSAGRD
-86 NGSFKLK
+86 GSFRLGG
-93 SVARGKYI
+93 VARGKYL

-110 TLMQNIEVK
+110 TLTHRVTMADKNI
-119 SSDINMGRIPMA
+119 DMGRVTMA
-131 ESSILLAETTVVG
+131 ESSILLQETTVVG

-265 FTGGYGTDERYTGNF
+265 ATAGYGTDDRYSGNF
-280 MVNYFRDKNQFTILG
+280 MVNYFKDKNQFSILG

-317 GNRGISS
+317 GRNGIST
-324 TQSIGLNFAVGT
+324 TQSIGVNFAVGS
-336 EEKLRIGGDLFY
+336 EEKLRVGGDVFY

-358 SNRQYLFT
+358 SNRQYLFP
-366 DSTSYYDAAGTSRD
+366 DSTSYYDEAGSSRD

-394 IDSFSTLEFRPRFAI
+394 IDSFSTFEFRPRFSV

-424 GDANRSLVNR
+424 GDAARSLVNR
-434 SLGSKY
+434 SLSNKL
-440 NDGTSYEFSGRLIFN
+440 NDGTNYEMSGRLVFN

-476 VKENGNTY
+476 TKEDGSTY
-484 TDNTYYLVD
+484 TDNTYFLVP
-493 GEDEN
+493 DEN
-498 INQIYDN
+498 ETIDQIYDN

-510 NVQGRLTW
+510 SIQGRLTW

-523 NIKNARFLTFSYNGQ
+523 NVKNARFLTFSYNGQ

-545 KYVYDLVAQATGTT
+545 KYVYDLVEATSAATT
-559 AANSALLSMLGD
+559 ANSALMSMLRD
-571 PAFKQAVI
+571 PAFKRRVVE
-579 KEYGSLAWT
+579 EYGSLAWT
-588 NPTMLTQIVEDELQ
+588 NPTMLRQIVEDELQ

-608 QSNRFRNNYFNQSIQ
+608 QSNRFRNNYFNQSLQ

-641 NSSMSS
+641 NASMSS

-659 TRWVWNV
+659 TRWVWNM

-671 IRLKMNQSRSLSF
+671 IRFKMSQSRSLSF
-684 DYRARSSQPSLTQL
+684 DYRARTTQPSITQL

-716 LKPTFTQRVNLRY
+716 LAPTFTQRVNLRY
-729 SDFNQEKQRS
+729 SDFDQDRQRS

-745 FQFATNSIIST
+745 VQFANNSIIST

-773 NGVWNANL
+773 NGVWSGNL
-781 MGMASLPFRNKSWYF
+781 MGMISMPFRNKSWYF
-796 SSMAALRYSNTVGY
+796 SSMGAVRYSNTVGY
-810 NNSQYNRSGSFS
+810 NNGLYNRSGSLS
-822 VNLAPDIRFNT
+822 VNLSPGIRFNT
-833 DAIQLELRPNYNVQI
+833 DAVQLELRPNYNVQI

-867 FNGAYYTPFGLVF
+867 FNGAYYTPFGLVL
-880 NTDISYSGTKGYSD
+880 NTDLTYSGTQGYSQ
-894 GYDSNQWLWNASI
+894 GYDSDQWLWNVSL

-928 QRQNISR
+928 QKQNISR
-935 TINASYIEDSEYNAV
+935 TINASYIEDSEYNSV
-950 TRYAMFT
+950 TRYVMLS

-964 FGNNSSADEP
+964 FGSGGSGNEQP
-974 PINYDGRRPGGHR
+974 PIDYGGRGPGGRRHGPM
-987 RGAGGPPPGGMR
+987 GPPPGRMR
-999 RGMRF
+999 

>member
-1 MPTIITGMM
+1 
-10 ANTGYFYDNRNKT
+10 
-23 IIEMK
+23 MK
-28 RFWAIACLLLIA
+28 RFWVIAVMLFAA
-40 SIKMAAAVISGTLV
+40 SVGMSAADVSGTLV
-54 SSTDQSPLAGA
+54 SGTDQSPLSGA
-65 SVKLMRNNA
+65 SVRLMRDNA
-74 DSTFVTAVSAGN
+74 DSTFVAATSAGRD
-86 NGSFKLK
+86 GSFRLGG
-93 SVARGKYI
+93 VARGKYL

-110 TLMQNIEVK
+110 TLTRRVTMADKN
-119 SSDINMGRIPMA
+119 INMGRVTMA
-131 ESSILLAETTVVG
+131 ESSILLQETTVVG

-265 FTGGYGTDERYTGNF
+265 ATAGYGTDDRYSGNF
-280 MVNYFRDKNQFTILG
+280 MVNYFKDKNQFSILG

-317 GNRGISS
+317 GRNGIST
-324 TQSIGLNFAVGT
+324 TQSIGVNFAVGT
-336 EEKLRIGGDLFY
+336 EEKLRVGGDVFY

-358 SNRQYLFT
+358 SNRQYLFP
-366 DSTSYYDAAGTSRD
+366 DSTSYYDEAGSSRD

-394 IDSFSTLEFRPRFAI
+394 IDSFSTFEFRPRFSV

-424 GDANRSLVNR
+424 GDAARSLVNR
-434 SLGSKY
+434 SLSNKL
-440 NDGTSYEFSGRLIFN
+440 NDGTSYEMSGRIVFN

-476 VKENGNTY
+476 TKEDGSTY
-484 TDNTYYLVD
+484 TDNTYFLVP
-493 GEDEN
+493 DEN
-498 INQIYDN
+498 ETINQIYDN

-510 NVQGRLTW
+510 SIQGRLTW

-523 NIKNARFLTFSYNGQ
+523 NVKNARFLTFSYNGQ

-545 KYVYDLVAQATGTT
+545 KYVYDLVEATSAATT
-559 AANSALLSMLGD
+559 ANSALMSMLRD
-571 PAFKQAVI
+571 PAFKRRVVE
-579 KEYGSLAWT
+579 EYGSLAWT
-588 NPTMLTQIVEDELQ
+588 NPTMLRQIVEDELQ

-608 QSNRFRNNYFNQSIQ
+608 QSNRFRNNYFNQSLQ

-641 NSSMSS
+641 NASMSS

-671 IRLKMNQSRSLSF
+671 IRFKMNKSRSLSF
-684 DYRARSSQPSLTQL
+684 DYRARTTQPSLTQL

-716 LKPTFTQRVNLRY
+716 LAPTFTQRVNLRY
-729 SDFNQEKQRS
+729 SDFDQDRQRS

-745 FQFATNSIIST
+745 VQFANNSIIST

-773 NGVWNANL
+773 NGVWSGNL
-781 MGMASLPFRNKSWYF
+781 MGMISMPFRNKSWYF
-796 SSMAALRYSNTVGY
+796 SSMGAVRYSNTVGY
-810 NNSQYNRSGSFS
+810 NNGLYNRSGSLS
-822 VNLAPDIRFNT
+822 VNLSPGIRFNT
-833 DAIQLELRPNYNVQI
+833 DAVQLELRPNYNVQI

-867 FNGAYYTPFGLVF
+867 FNGAYYTPFGLVL
-880 NTDISYSGTKGYSD
+880 NTDLTYSGTQGYSQ
-894 GYDSNQWLWNASI
+894 GYDSDQWLWNVSL

-928 QRQNISR
+928 QKQNISR
-935 TINASYIEDSEYNAV
+935 TINASYIEDSEYNSV
-950 TRYAMFT
+950 TRYVMLS

-964 FGNNSSADEP
+964 FGSGGSGNEQP
-974 PINYDGRRPGGHR
+974 PIDYGGRGPGGRRHGPM
-987 RGAGGPPPGGMR
+987 GPPPGRMR
-999 RGMRF
+999 

>member
-1 MPTIITGMM
+1 
-10 ANTGYFYDNRNKT
+10 
-23 IIEMK
+23 MK
-28 RFWAIACLLLIA
+28 RFWVIAVMLFAA
-40 SIKMAAAVISGTLV
+40 SVGMSAADVSGTLV
-54 SSTDQSPLAGA
+54 SGTDQSPLSGA
-65 SVKLMRNNA
+65 SVRLMRDNA
-74 DSTFVTAVSAGN
+74 DSTFVAATSAGRD
-86 NGSFKLK
+86 GSFRLGG
-93 SVARGKYI
+93 VARGKYL

-110 TLMQNIEVK
+110 TLTRRVTMADKN
-119 SSDINMGRIPMA
+119 INMGRVTMA
-131 ESSILLAETTVVG
+131 ESSILLQETTVVG

-265 FTGGYGTDERYTGNF
+265 ATAGYGTDDRYSGNF
-280 MVNYFRDKNQFTILG
+280 MVNYFKDKNQFSILG

-317 GNRGISS
+317 GRNGIST
-324 TQSIGLNFAVGT
+324 TQSIGVNFAVGT
-336 EEKLRIGGDLFY
+336 EEKLRVGGDVFY

-358 SNRQYLFT
+358 SNRQYLFP
-366 DSTSYYDAAGTSRD
+366 DSTSYYDEAGSSRD

-394 IDSFSTLEFRPRFAI
+394 IDSFSTFEFRPRFSV

-424 GDANRSLVNR
+424 GDAARSLVNR
-434 SLGSKY
+434 SLSNKL
-440 NDGTSYEFSGRLIFN
+440 NDGTSYEMSGRIVFN

-476 VKENGNTY
+476 TKEDGSTY
-484 TDNTYYLVD
+484 TDNTYFLVP
-493 GEDEN
+493 DEN
-498 INQIYDN
+498 ETINQIYDN

-510 NVQGRLTW
+510 SIQGRLTW

-523 NIKNARFLTFSYNGQ
+523 NVKNARFLTFSYNGQ

-545 KYVYDLVAQATGTT
+545 KYVYDLVEATSAATT
-559 AANSALLSMLGD
+559 ANSALMSMLRD
-571 PAFKQAVI
+571 PAFKRRVVE
-579 KEYGSLAWT
+579 EYGSLAWT
-588 NPTMLTQIVEDELQ
+588 NPTMLRQIVEDELQ

-608 QSNRFRNNYFNQSIQ
+608 QSNRFRNNYFNQSLQ

-641 NSSMSS
+641 NASMSS
-647 SEDLINPDRNIA
+647 SEDLISPDRNIA

-671 IRLKMNQSRSLSF
+671 IRFKMNKSRSLSF
-684 DYRARSSQPSLTQL
+684 DYRARTTQPSLTQL

-716 LKPTFTQRVNLRY
+716 LAPTFTQRVNLRY
-729 SDFNQEKQRS
+729 SDFDQDRQRS

-745 FQFATNSIIST
+745 VQFANNSIIST

-773 NGVWNANL
+773 NGVWSGNL
-781 MGMASLPFRNKSWYF
+781 MGMISMPFRNKSWYF
-796 SSMAALRYSNTVGY
+796 SSMGAVRYSNTVGY
-810 NNSQYNRSGSFS
+810 NNGLYNRSGSLS
-822 VNLAPDIRFNT
+822 VNLSPGIRFNT
-833 DAIQLELRPNYNVQI
+833 DAVQLELRPNYNVQI

-867 FNGAYYTPFGLVF
+867 FNGAYYTPFGLVL
-880 NTDISYSGTKGYSD
+880 NTDLTYSGTQGYSQ
-894 GYDSNQWLWNASI
+894 GYDSDQWLWNVSL

-928 QRQNISR
+928 QKQNISR
-935 TINASYIEDSEYNAV
+935 TINASYIEDSEYNSV
-950 TRYAMFT
+950 TRYVMLS

-964 FGNNSSADEP
+964 FGSGGSGNEQP
-974 PINYDGRRPGGHR
+974 PIDYGGRGPGGRRHGPM
-987 RGAGGPPPGGMR
+987 GPPPGRMR
-999 RGMRF
+999 

>member
-1 MPTIITGMM
+1 
-10 ANTGYFYDNRNKT
+10 
-23 IIEMK
+23 MK
-28 RFWAIACLLLIA
+28 RFWLMAVWLFAVSLCA
-40 SIKMAAAVISGTLV
+40 SAADLRGTLV
-54 SSTDQSPLAGA
+54 SGTDRSPLSGA
-65 SVKLMRNNA
+65 SVRLMRNNA
-74 DSTFVTAVSAGN
+74 DSTFVAAVSAGN
-86 NGSFKLK
+86 DGSFRLGG
-93 SVARGKYI
+93 VARGKYI
-101 VSFSFLGYE
+101 VSFTFLGYE
-110 TLMQNIEVK
+110 TVTRNVE
-119 SSDINMGRIPMA
+119 MA
-131 ESSILLAETTVVG
+131 GKNVNLGEIAMTESSILLQETTVVG

-221 IVDKL
+221 MVDKL

-265 FTGGYGTDERYTGNF
+265 VTGGYGTDDRYSGNF
-280 MVNYFRDKNQFTILG
+280 MVNYFRDKNQFSILG

-317 GNRGISS
+317 GRNGIST
-324 TQSIGLNFAVGT
+324 TQSIGVNFAVGS
-336 EEKLRIGGDLFY
+336 EDKLRVGGDVFY

-358 SNRQYLFT
+358 SNRQYLFP
-366 DSTSYYDAAGTSRD
+366 DSTSYYDEAGSSRD

-394 IDSFSTLEFRPRFAI
+394 IDSFSTLEFRPRF
-409 SFSDSES
+409 SVNFSDSES

-424 GDANRSLVNR
+424 GDAARSLVNR
-434 SLGSKY
+434 SLSNKY
-440 NDGTSYEFSGRLIFN
+440 NDGTSYEFSGRLVFN

-476 VKENGNTY
+476 TKEDGSTY
-484 TDNTYYLVD
+484 TGYNYYLLS
-493 GEDEN
+493 EDSTV
-498 INQIYDN
+498 NQIYNN

-510 NVQGRLTW
+510 SVQGRLTW

-523 NIKNARFLTFSYNGQ
+523 DVKNARFLTFSYNGQ

-545 KYVYDLVAQATGTT
+545 KYVYDLVSATSAT
-559 AANSALLSMLGD
+559 AATNSALMSMLRD
-571 PAFKQAVI
+571 PSFKRYVVE
-579 KEYGSLAWT
+579 EYGSLAWT
-588 NPTMLTQIVEDELQ
+588 NPTMLRQIVEDELQ

-608 QSNRFRNNYFNQSIQ
+608 QSNRFRNNYFNQSLQ
-623 VGFKQVRDN
+623 VGFKQVREN

-647 SEDLINPDRNIA
+647 SEDLINADRNIA

-671 IRLKMNQSRSLSF
+671 IRFKMSKSRSLAF

-716 LKPTFTQRVNLRY
+716 LNPTFTQRFNLRY
-729 SDFNQEKQRS
+729 SDFDQDRQRS

-756 TDYDSQTGGQVT
+756 IDYDSQTGGQVT

-773 NGVWNANL
+773 NGVWNGNL
-781 MGMASLPFRNKSWYF
+781 MGMISFPFRNKSWYF
-796 SSMAALRYSNTVGY
+796 SSMGALRYSNTVGY
-810 NNSQYNRSGSFS
+810 NNGLYNRSGSLS
-822 VNLAPDIRFNT
+822 VNLSPGIRFNT
-833 DAIQLELRPNYNVQI
+833 DAVQLELRPNYNVQV

-856 NDRTIHSYGGM
+856 NDRTIHSYGAM

-880 NTDISYSGTKGYSD
+880 NTDLSYSGTQGYSE
-894 GYDSNQWLWNASI
+894 GYDTDQWLWNASI
-907 SYQFLKNKAATI
+907 SYQFLKNKAATV

-928 QRQNISR
+928 QKQNISR

-950 TRYAMFT
+950 TRYVMFS

-964 FGNNSSADEP
+964 FGNKGGGDEP
-974 PINYDGRRPGGHR
+974 PIDYGGRGPGGRHR
-987 RGAGGPPPGGMR
+987 GGPMGPPPGRMR
-999 RGMRF
+999 

>member
-1 MPTIITGMM
+1 MLF
-10 ANTGYFYDNRNKT
+10 A
-23 IIEMK
+23 
-28 RFWAIACLLLIA
+28 A
-40 SIKMAAAVISGTLV
+40 SVGISAADVRGTLV
-54 SSTDQSPLAGA
+54 SSTDQSPLSGA
-65 SVKLMRNNA
+65 SVRLMRDNA
-74 DSTFVTAVSAGN
+74 DSTFVAATSAGRD
-86 NGSFKLK
+86 GSFRLGG
-93 SVARGKYI
+93 VARGKYL

-110 TLMQNIEVK
+110 TLTRRVTMADKNI
-119 SSDINMGRIPMA
+119 DMGRVTMA
-131 ESSILLAETTVVG
+131 ESSILLQETTVVG

-265 FTGGYGTDERYTGNF
+265 ATAGYGTDDRYSGNF
-280 MVNYFRDKNQFTILG
+280 MVNYFKDKNQFSILG

-317 GNRGISS
+317 GRNGIST
-324 TQSIGLNFAVGT
+324 TQSIGVNFAVGT
-336 EEKLRIGGDLFY
+336 EEKLRVGGDVFY

-358 SNRQYLFT
+358 SNRQYLFP
-366 DSTSYYDAAGTSRD
+366 DSTSYYDEAGSSRD

-394 IDSFSTLEFRPRFAI
+394 IDSFSTFEFRPRFSV

-424 GDANRSLVNR
+424 GDAARSLVNR
-434 SLGSKY
+434 SLSNKL
-440 NDGTSYEFSGRLIFN
+440 NDGTNYEMSGRLVFN

-476 VKENGNTY
+476 TKEDGSTY
-484 TDNTYYLVD
+484 TDNTYFLVP
-493 GEDEN
+493 DEN
-498 INQIYDN
+498 ETIDQIYDN

-510 NVQGRLTW
+510 SIQGRLTW

-523 NIKNARFLTFSYNGQ
+523 NVKNARFLTFSYNGQ

-545 KYVYDLVAQATGTT
+545 KYVYDLVEATSAATT
-559 AANSALLSMLGD
+559 ANSALMSMLRD
-571 PAFKQAVI
+571 PAFKRRVVE
-579 KEYGSLAWT
+579 EYGSLAWT
-588 NPTMLTQIVEDELQ
+588 NPTMLRQIVEDELQ

-608 QSNRFRNNYFNQSIQ
+608 QSNRFRNNYFNQSLQ

-641 NSSMSS
+641 NASMSS

-671 IRLKMNQSRSLSF
+671 IRFKMSQSRSLSF
-684 DYRARSSQPSLTQL
+684 DYRARTTQPSLTQL

-716 LKPTFTQRVNLRY
+716 LAPTFTQRVNLRY
-729 SDFNQEKQRS
+729 SDFDQDRQRS

-745 FQFATNSIIST
+745 VQFANNSIIST

-773 NGVWNANL
+773 NGVWSGNL
-781 MGMASLPFRNKSWYF
+781 MGMISMPFRNKSWYF
-796 SSMAALRYSNTVGY
+796 SSMGAVRYSNTVGY
-810 NNSQYNRSGSFS
+810 NNGLYNRSGSLS
-822 VNLAPDIRFNT
+822 VNLSPGIRFNT
-833 DAIQLELRPNYNVQI
+833 DAVQLELRPNYNVQI

-867 FNGAYYTPFGLVF
+867 FNGAYYTPFGLVL
-880 NTDISYSGTKGYSD
+880 NTDLTYSGTQGYSQ
-894 GYDSNQWLWNASI
+894 GYDSDQWLWNVSL

-928 QRQNISR
+928 QKQNISR
-935 TINASYIEDSEYNAV
+935 TINASYIEDSEYNSV
-950 TRYAMFT
+950 TRYVMLS

-964 FGNNSSADEP
+964 FGSGGSGNEQP
-974 PINYDGRRPGGHR
+974 PIDYGGRGPGGRRHGPM
-987 RGAGGPPPGGMR
+987 GPPPGRMR
-999 RGMRF
+999 

>member
-1 MPTIITGMM
+1 MLFAASVGM
-10 ANTGYFYDNRNKT
+10 
-23 IIEMK
+23 
-28 RFWAIACLLLIA
+28 
-40 SIKMAAAVISGTLV
+40 SAADVSGTLV
-54 SSTDQSPLAGA
+54 SGTDQSPLSGA
-65 SVKLMRNNA
+65 SVRLMRDNA
-74 DSTFVTAVSAGN
+74 DSTFVAATSAGRD
-86 NGSFKLK
+86 GSFRLGG
-93 SVARGKYI
+93 VARGKYL

-110 TLMQNIEVK
+110 TLTRRVTMADKN
-119 SSDINMGRIPMA
+119 INMGRVTMA
-131 ESSILLAETTVVG
+131 ESSILLQETTVVG

-236 RLTGVDDGEDETVI
+236 KLTGVDDGEDETVI

-265 FTGGYGTDERYTGNF
+265 ATAGYGTDDRYSGNF
-280 MVNYFRDKNQFTILG
+280 MVNYFKDKNQFSILG

-317 GNRGISS
+317 GRNGIST
-324 TQSIGLNFAVGT
+324 TQSIGVNFAVGT
-336 EEKLRIGGDLFY
+336 EEKLRVGGDVFY

-358 SNRQYLFT
+358 SNRQYLFP
-366 DSTSYYDAAGTSRD
+366 DSTSYYDEAGSSRD

-394 IDSFSTLEFRPRFAI
+394 IDSFSTFEFRPRFSV

-424 GDANRSLVNR
+424 GDAARSLVNR
-434 SLGSKY
+434 SLSNKL
-440 NDGTSYEFSGRLIFN
+440 NDGTSYEMSGRIVFN

-476 VKENGNTY
+476 TKEDGSTY
-484 TDNTYYLVD
+484 TDNTYFLVP
-493 GEDEN
+493 DEN
-498 INQIYDN
+498 ETIDQIYDN

-510 NVQGRLTW
+510 SIQGRLTW

-523 NIKNARFLTFSYNGQ
+523 NVKNARFLTFSYNGQ

-545 KYVYDLVAQATGTT
+545 KYVYDLVEATSAATT
-559 AANSALLSMLGD
+559 ANSALMSMLRD
-571 PAFKQAVI
+571 PAFKRRVVE
-579 KEYGSLAWT
+579 EYGSLAWT
-588 NPTMLTQIVEDELQ
+588 NPTMLRQIVEDELQ

-608 QSNRFRNNYFNQSIQ
+608 QSNRFRNNYFNQSLQ

-641 NSSMSS
+641 NASMSS

-671 IRLKMNQSRSLSF
+671 IRFKMNKSRSLSF
-684 DYRARSSQPSLTQL
+684 DYRARTTQPSLTQL

-716 LKPTFTQRVNLRY
+716 LAPTFTQRVNLRY
-729 SDFNQEKQRS
+729 SDFDQDRQRS

-745 FQFATNSIIST
+745 VQFANNSIIST

-773 NGVWNANL
+773 NGVWSGNL
-781 MGMASLPFRNKSWYF
+781 MGMISMPFRNKSWYF
-796 SSMAALRYSNTVGY
+796 SSMGAVRYSNTVGY
-810 NNSQYNRSGSFS
+810 NNGLYNRSGSLS
-822 VNLAPDIRFNT
+822 VNLSPGIRFNT
-833 DAIQLELRPNYNVQI
+833 DAVQLELRPNYNVQI

-867 FNGAYYTPFGLVF
+867 FNGAYYTPFGLVL
-880 NTDISYSGTKGYSD
+880 NTDLTYSGTQGYSQ
-894 GYDSNQWLWNASI
+894 GYDSDQWLWNVSL

-928 QRQNISR
+928 QKQNISR
-935 TINASYIEDSEYNAV
+935 TINASYIEDSEYNSV
-950 TRYAMFT
+950 TRYVMLS

-964 FGNNSSADEP
+964 FGSGGSGNEQP
-974 PINYDGRRPGGHR
+974 PIDYGGRGPGGRRHGPM
-987 RGAGGPPPGGMR
+987 GPPPGRMR
-999 RGMRF
+999 

>member
-1 MPTIITGMM
+1 MRIGRVQPRSHNVFEI
-10 ANTGYFYDNRNKT
+10 NVN
-23 IIEMK
+23 MK
-28 RFWAIACLLLIA
+28 RFWAVAAFL
-40 SIKMAAAVISGTLV
+40 SIVLSFTVSAAIVKGSLVSGT
-54 SSTDQSPLAGA
+54 DGSPLSGA
-65 SVKLMRNNA
+65 SVRLMRNNA
-74 DSTFVTAVSAGN
+74 DSTFVSAVTAGN
-86 NGSFKLK
+86 NGSFRLGN
-93 SVARGKYI
+93 VARGKYI

-110 TLMQNIEVK
+110 TVARNIDVDGKSAEV
-119 SSDINMGRIPMA
+119 DMGRVSMS
-131 ESSILLAETTVVG
+131 ESSILLQETTVVG

-221 IVDKL
+221 MVDKL

-265 FTGGYGTDERYTGNF
+265 FTGGYGTDNRYTGNF
-280 MVNYFRDKNQFTILG
+280 MVNYFRDKNQFSILG
-295 SANNTNEMGFTD
+295 NANNTNEMGFTD

-317 GNRGISS
+317 GNNGIST
-324 TQSIGLNFAVGT
+324 TQSIGINFAVGQP
-336 EEKLRIGGDLFY
+336 ELRFGGDVFY
-348 SHSDRDSRNS
+348 SHNDRDSRNS
-358 SNRQYLFT
+358 SRRQYLFA
-366 DSTSYYDAAGTSRD
+366 DSTSYYDEAGMSRD
-380 RGHNISGNFRLKWE
+380 KGHNISANFRMEWE
-394 IDSFSTLEFRPRFAI
+394 IDSFTTLDFRPRFSV

-416 ADSSATRA
+416 ADSSLTRA
-424 GDANRSLVNR
+424 GDAARSLVNR
-434 SLGSKY
+434 SFSSRY

-468 SLNYQFSD
+468 SLNYQFSNT
-476 VKENGNTY
+476 KENGSTN
-484 TDNTYYLVD
+484 TDNTYYLVS
-493 GEDEN
+493 GEDEY
-498 INQIYDN
+498 IDQIYDN

-510 NVQGRLTW
+510 SVQGRLTW

-523 NIKNARFLTFSYNGQ
+523 DIKNARFLTFSYNGQ

-545 KYVYDLVAQATGTT
+545 KYVYDLVSQAAATTGVT
-559 AANSALLSMLGD
+559 SALMSMVGD
-571 PAFKQAVI
+571 PAFKRYVVEQ
-579 KEYGSLAWT
+579 YGSLAWT
-588 NPTMLTQIVEDELQ
+588 NPTMLRQIVEDELQ
-602 PELNEE
+602 PELNAD
-608 QSNRFRNNYFNQSIQ
+608 QSNRFRNDYFNQSVQ

-641 NSSMSS
+641 NGSMSS

-671 IRLKMNQSRSLSF
+671 IRFKMDKMRSLSL

-711 VGNPD
+711 IGNPD
-716 LKPTFTQRVNLRY
+716 LAPTFTQRVNLRY
-729 SDFNQEKQRS
+729 SDFNQDKQRS
-739 IMAMAN
+739 IMAMLN

-773 NGVWNANL
+773 NGVWNGNL
-781 MGMASLPFRNKSWYF
+781 MGMASFPLRNKSWYF

-810 NNSQYNRSGSFS
+810 NNGLYNRSGSFS
-822 VNLAPDIRFNT
+822 VNLSPGIRFNT
-833 DAIQLELRPNYNVQI
+833 DAVQLELRPNYNVQV

-856 NDRTIHSYGGM
+856 NDRTIHSYGAM

-880 NTDISYSGTKGYSD
+880 NTDLSFTGTQGYSE
-894 GYDSNQWLWNASI
+894 GYDSDQWLWNASV
-907 SYQFLKNKAATI
+907 SYQFLKDKAATV

-935 TINASYIEDSEYNAV
+935 TINASYIEDSEYNSI
-950 TRYAMFT
+950 TRYVMFT
-957 FTYRFTT
+957 FTYRFST
-964 FGNNSSADEP
+964 FGKGTTPNDAP
-974 PINYDGRRPGGHR
+974 AINYDGRGPGGRRHGGPMGMRPGR
-987 RGAGGPPPGGMR
+987 MR
-999 RGMRF
+999 

>member
-1 MPTIITGMM
+1 
-10 ANTGYFYDNRNKT
+10 
-23 IIEMK
+23 MK
-28 RFWAIACLLLIA
+28 RFWLMAVWLFAVSLCA
-40 SIKMAAAVISGTLV
+40 SAADLRGTLV
-54 SSTDQSPLAGA
+54 SGTDRSPLSGA
-65 SVKLMRNNA
+65 SVRLMRNNA
-74 DSTFVTAVSAGN
+74 DSTFVAAVSAGN
-86 NGSFKLK
+86 DGSFRLGG
-93 SVARGKYI
+93 VARGKYI
-101 VSFSFLGYE
+101 VSFTFLGYE
-110 TLMQNIEVK
+110 TVTRNVE
-119 SSDINMGRIPMA
+119 MA
-131 ESSILLAETTVVG
+131 GKNVNLGEIAMTESSILLQETTVVG

-221 IVDKL
+221 MVDKL

-265 FTGGYGTDERYTGNF
+265 VTGGYGTDDRYSGNF
-280 MVNYFRDKNQFTILG
+280 MVNYFRDKNQFSILG

-317 GNRGISS
+317 GRNGIST
-324 TQSIGLNFAVGT
+324 TQSIGVNFAVGS
-336 EEKLRIGGDLFY
+336 EDKLRVGGDVFY

-358 SNRQYLFT
+358 SNRQYLFP
-366 DSTSYYDAAGTSRD
+366 DSTSYYDEAGSSRD

-394 IDSFSTLEFRPRFAI
+394 IDSFSTLEFRPRF
-409 SFSDSES
+409 SVNFSDSES

-424 GDANRSLVNR
+424 GDAARSLVNR
-434 SLGSKY
+434 SLINKY
-440 NDGTSYEFSGRLIFN
+440 NDGTSYEFSGRLVFN

-476 VKENGNTY
+476 TKEDGSTY
-484 TDNTYYLVD
+484 TDNTYYLVPD
-493 GEDEN
+493 EDET
-498 INQIYDN
+498 IDQIYDN

-510 NVQGRLTW
+510 SVQGRLTW

-523 NIKNARFLTFSYNGQ
+523 DVKNARFLTFSYNGQ

-545 KYVYDLVAQATGTT
+545 KYVYDLVSATSAT
-559 AANSALLSMLGD
+559 AATNSTLMSMLRD
-571 PAFKQAVI
+571 PSFKRYVVE
-579 KEYGSLAWT
+579 EYGSLAWT
-588 NPTMLTQIVEDELQ
+588 NPTMLRQIVEDELQ

-608 QSNRFRNNYFNQSIQ
+608 QSNRFRNNYFNQSLQ
-623 VGFKQVRDN
+623 VGFKQVREN

-647 SEDLINPDRNIA
+647 SEDLINADRNIA

-671 IRLKMNQSRSLSF
+671 IRFKMSKSRSLAF

-716 LKPTFTQRVNLRY
+716 LNPTFTQRFNLRY
-729 SDFNQEKQRS
+729 SDFDQDRQRS

-773 NGVWNANL
+773 NGVWNGNL
-781 MGMASLPFRNKSWYF
+781 MGMISFPFRNKSWYF
-796 SSMAALRYSNTVGY
+796 SSMGALRYSNTVGY
-810 NNSQYNRSGSFS
+810 NNGLYNRSGSLS
-822 VNLAPDIRFNT
+822 VNLSPGIRFNT
-833 DAIQLELRPNYNVQI
+833 DAVQLELRPNYNVQV

-856 NDRTIHSYGGM
+856 NDRTIHSYGAM

-880 NTDISYSGTKGYSD
+880 NTDLSYSGTQGYSE
-894 GYDSNQWLWNASI
+894 GYDTDQWLWNASI
-907 SYQFLKNKAATI
+907 SYQFLKNKAATV

-928 QRQNISR
+928 QKQNISR

-950 TRYAMFT
+950 TRYVMFS

-964 FGNNSSADEP
+964 FGNKGGGDEP
-974 PINYDGRRPGGHR
+974 PIDYGGRGPGGRHR
-987 RGAGGPPPGGMR
+987 GGPMGPPPGRMR
-999 RGMRF
+999 

>member
-1 MPTIITGMM
+1 
-10 ANTGYFYDNRNKT
+10 
-23 IIEMK
+23 MK
-28 RFWAIACLLLIA
+28 RFWVIAVMLFAA
-40 SIKMAAAVISGTLV
+40 SVGISAADVRGTLV
-54 SSTDQSPLAGA
+54 SSTDQSPLSGA
-65 SVKLMRNNA
+65 SVRLMRDNA
-74 DSTFVTAVSAGN
+74 DSTFVAATSAGRD
-86 NGSFKLK
+86 GSFRLGG
-93 SVARGKYI
+93 VARGKYL

-110 TLMQNIEVK
+110 TLTRRVTMADKNI
-119 SSDINMGRIPMA
+119 DMGRVTMA
-131 ESSILLAETTVVG
+131 ESSILLQETTVVG

-265 FTGGYGTDERYTGNF
+265 ATAGYGTDDRYSGNF
-280 MVNYFRDKNQFTILG
+280 MVNYFKDKNQFSILG

-317 GNRGISS
+317 GRNGIST
-324 TQSIGLNFAVGT
+324 TQSIGVNFAVGS
-336 EEKLRIGGDLFY
+336 EEKLRVGGDVFY

-358 SNRQYLFT
+358 SNRQYLFP
-366 DSTSYYDAAGTSRD
+366 DSTSYYDEAGSSRD

-394 IDSFSTLEFRPRFAI
+394 IDSFSTFEFRPRFSV

-424 GDANRSLVNR
+424 GDAARSLVNR
-434 SLGSKY
+434 SLSNKL
-440 NDGTSYEFSGRLIFN
+440 NDGTNYEMSGRLVFN

-476 VKENGNTY
+476 TKEDGSTY
-484 TDNTYYLVD
+484 TDNTYFLVP
-493 GEDEN
+493 DEN
-498 INQIYDN
+498 ETIDQIYDN

-510 NVQGRLTW
+510 SIQGRLTW

-523 NIKNARFLTFSYNGQ
+523 NVKNARFLTFSYNGQ

-545 KYVYDLVAQATGTT
+545 KYVYDLVEATSAATT
-559 AANSALLSMLGD
+559 ANSALMSMLRD
-571 PAFKQAVI
+571 PAFKRRVVE
-579 KEYGSLAWT
+579 EYGSLAWT
-588 NPTMLTQIVEDELQ
+588 NPTMLRQIVEDELQ

-608 QSNRFRNNYFNQSIQ
+608 QSNRFRNNYFNQSLQ

-641 NSSMSS
+641 NASMSS

-671 IRLKMNQSRSLSF
+671 IRFKMSQSRLLSF
-684 DYRARSSQPSLTQL
+684 DYRARTTQPSLTQL

-716 LKPTFTQRVNLRY
+716 LAPTFTQRVNLRY
-729 SDFNQEKQRS
+729 SDFDQDRQRS

-745 FQFATNSIIST
+745 VQFANNSIIST

-773 NGVWNANL
+773 NGVWSGNL
-781 MGMASLPFRNKSWYF
+781 MGMISMPFRNKSWYF
-796 SSMAALRYSNTVGY
+796 SSMGAVRYSNTVGY
-810 NNSQYNRSGSFS
+810 NNGLYNRSGSLS
-822 VNLAPDIRFNT
+822 VNLSPGIRFNT
-833 DAIQLELRPNYNVQI
+833 DAVQLELRPNYNVQI

-867 FNGAYYTPFGLVF
+867 FNGAYYTPFGLVL
-880 NTDISYSGTKGYSD
+880 NTDLTYSGTQGYSQ
-894 GYDSNQWLWNASI
+894 GYDSDQWLWNVSL

-928 QRQNISR
+928 QKQNISR
-935 TINASYIEDSEYNAV
+935 TINASYIEDSEYNSV
-950 TRYAMFT
+950 TRYVMLS

-964 FGNNSSADEP
+964 FGSGGSGNEQP
-974 PINYDGRRPGGHR
+974 PIDYGGRGPGGRRHGPM
-987 RGAGGPPPGGMR
+987 GPPPGRMR
-999 RGMRF
+999 

>member
-1 MPTIITGMM
+1 
-10 ANTGYFYDNRNKT
+10 
-23 IIEMK
+23 MK
-28 RFWAIACLLLIA
+28 RFWVIAVMLFAA
-40 SIKMAAAVISGTLV
+40 SVGMSAADVSGTLV
-54 SSTDQSPLAGA
+54 SGTDQSPLSGA
-65 SVKLMRNNA
+65 SVRLMRDNA
-74 DSTFVTAVSAGN
+74 DSTFVAATSAN
-86 NGSFKLK
+86 RDGSFRLGG
-93 SVARGKYI
+93 VARGKYL

-110 TLMQNIEVK
+110 TLTRQVTIADKNI
-119 SSDINMGRIPMA
+119 DMGRVTMA
-131 ESSILLAETTVVG
+131 ESSILLQETTVVG

-265 FTGGYGTDERYTGNF
+265 ATAGYGTDDRYSGNF
-280 MVNYFRDKNQFTILG
+280 MVNYFKDKNQFSILG

-317 GNRGISS
+317 GRNGIST
-324 TQSIGLNFAVGT
+324 TQSIGVNFAVGT
-336 EEKLRIGGDLFY
+336 EEKLRVGGDVFY

-358 SNRQYLFT
+358 SNRQYLFP
-366 DSTSYYDAAGTSRD
+366 DSTSYYDEAGSSRD

-394 IDSFSTLEFRPRFAI
+394 IDSFSTFEFRPRFSV

-424 GDANRSLVNR
+424 GDAARSLVNR
-434 SLGSKY
+434 SLSNKL
-440 NDGTSYEFSGRLIFN
+440 NDGTSYEMSGRIVFN

-476 VKENGNTY
+476 TKEDGSTY
-484 TDNTYYLVD
+484 TDNTYFLVP
-493 GEDEN
+493 DEN
-498 INQIYDN
+498 ETIDQIYDN

-510 NVQGRLTW
+510 SIQGRLTW

-523 NIKNARFLTFSYNGQ
+523 NVKNARFLTFSYNGQ

-545 KYVYDLVAQATGTT
+545 KYVYDLVEATSAATT
-559 AANSALLSMLGD
+559 ANSALMSMLRD
-571 PAFKQAVI
+571 PAFKRRVVE
-579 KEYGSLAWT
+579 EYGSLAWT
-588 NPTMLTQIVEDELQ
+588 NPTMLRQIVEDELQ

-608 QSNRFRNNYFNQSIQ
+608 QSNRFRNNYFNQSLQ

-641 NSSMSS
+641 NASMSS

-671 IRLKMNQSRSLSF
+671 IRFKMNKSRSLSF
-684 DYRARSSQPSLTQL
+684 DYRARTTQPSLTQL

-716 LKPTFTQRVNLRY
+716 LAPTFTQRVNLRY
-729 SDFNQEKQRS
+729 SDFDQDRQRS

-745 FQFATNSIIST
+745 VQFANNSIIST

-773 NGVWNANL
+773 NGVWSGNL
-781 MGMASLPFRNKSWYF
+781 MGMISMPFRNKSWYF
-796 SSMAALRYSNTVGY
+796 SSMGAVRYSNTVGY
-810 NNSQYNRSGSFS
+810 NNGLYNRSGSLS
-822 VNLAPDIRFNT
+822 VNLSPGIRFNT
-833 DAIQLELRPNYNVQI
+833 DAVQLELRPNYNVQI

-867 FNGAYYTPFGLVF
+867 FNGAYYTPFGLVL
-880 NTDISYSGTKGYSD
+880 NTDLTYGNTSGYSQ
-894 GYDSNQWLWNASI
+894 GYNRRATSCYRSPTVSPHSAPAA
-907 SYQFLKNKAATI
+907 AATS
-919 TAKVYDLLH
+919 
-928 QRQNISR
+928 SR
-935 TINASYIEDSEYNAV
+935 LSTMVGAAPV
-950 TRYAMFT
+950 AAAMVPW
-957 FTYRFTT
+957 
-964 FGNNSSADEP
+964 GLPQAE
-974 PINYDGRRPGGHR
+974 
-987 RGAGGPPPGGMR
+987 
-999 RGMRF
+999 

>member
-1 MPTIITGMM
+1 MLF
-10 ANTGYFYDNRNKT
+10 A
-23 IIEMK
+23 
-28 RFWAIACLLLIA
+28 A
-40 SIKMAAAVISGTLV
+40 SVRISAADVSGTLV
-54 SSTDQSPLAGA
+54 SGTHQSPLSGA
-65 SVKLMRNNA
+65 SVRLMRDNA
-74 DSTFVTAVSAGN
+74 DSTFVAATSAGRD
-86 NGSFKLK
+86 GSFRLGG
-93 SVARGKYI
+93 VARGKYL

-110 TLMQNIEVK
+110 TLTRRVTMADKNI
-119 SSDINMGRIPMA
+119 DMGRVTMA
-131 ESSILLAETTVVG
+131 ESSILLQETTVVG

-265 FTGGYGTDERYTGNF
+265 ATAGYGTDDRYSGNF
-280 MVNYFRDKNQFTILG
+280 MVNYFKDKNQFSILG

-317 GNRGISS
+317 GRNGIST
-324 TQSIGLNFAVGT
+324 TQSIGVNFAVGT
-336 EEKLRIGGDLFY
+336 EEKLRVGGDVFY

-358 SNRQYLFT
+358 SNRQYLFP
-366 DSTSYYDAAGTSRD
+366 DSTSYYDEAGSSRD

-394 IDSFSTLEFRPRFAI
+394 IDSFSTFEFRPRFSV

-424 GDANRSLVNR
+424 GDAARSLVNR
-434 SLGSKY
+434 SLSNKL
-440 NDGTSYEFSGRLIFN
+440 NDGTNYEMSGRLVFN

-476 VKENGNTY
+476 TKEDGSTY
-484 TDNTYYLVD
+484 TDNTYFLVP
-493 GEDEN
+493 DEN
-498 INQIYDN
+498 ETIDQIYDN

-510 NVQGRLTW
+510 SIQGRLTW

-523 NIKNARFLTFSYNGQ
+523 NVKNARFLTFSYNGQ

-545 KYVYDLVAQATGTT
+545 KYVYDLVEATSAATT
-559 AANSALLSMLGD
+559 ANSALMSMLRD
-571 PAFKQAVI
+571 PAFKRRVVE
-579 KEYGSLAWT
+579 EYGSLAWT
-588 NPTMLTQIVEDELQ
+588 NPTMLRQIVEDELQ

-608 QSNRFRNNYFNQSIQ
+608 QSNRFRNNYFNQSLQ

-641 NSSMSS
+641 NASMSS

-671 IRLKMNQSRSLSF
+671 IRFKMSQSRSLSF
-684 DYRARSSQPSLTQL
+684 DYRARTTQPSLTQL

-716 LKPTFTQRVNLRY
+716 LAPTFTQRVNLRY
-729 SDFNQEKQRS
+729 SDFDQDRQRS

-745 FQFATNSIIST
+745 VQFANNSIIST

-773 NGVWNANL
+773 NGVWSGNL
-781 MGMASLPFRNKSWYF
+781 MGMISMPFRNKSWYF
-796 SSMAALRYSNTVGY
+796 SSMGAVRYSNTVGY
-810 NNSQYNRSGSFS
+810 NNGLYNRSGSLS
-822 VNLAPDIRFNT
+822 VNLSPGIRFNT
-833 DAIQLELRPNYNVQI
+833 DAVQLELRPNYNVQI

-867 FNGAYYTPFGLVF
+867 FNGAYYTPFGLVL
-880 NTDISYSGTKGYSD
+880 NTDLTYSGTQGYSQ
-894 GYDSNQWLWNASI
+894 GYDSDQWLWNVSL

-928 QRQNISR
+928 QKQNISR
-935 TINASYIEDSEYNAV
+935 TINASYIEDSEYNSV
-950 TRYAMFT
+950 TRYVMLS

-964 FGNNSSADEP
+964 FGSGGSGNEQP
-974 PINYDGRRPGGHR
+974 PFDYGGRGPGGRRHGPM
-987 RGAGGPPPGGMR
+987 GPPPGKMR
-999 RGMRF
+999 

>member
-1 MPTIITGMM
+1 
-10 ANTGYFYDNRNKT
+10 
-23 IIEMK
+23 MK
-28 RFWAIACLLLIA
+28 RFWLMAVWLFAVSLCA
-40 SIKMAAAVISGTLV
+40 SAADLRGTLV
-54 SSTDQSPLAGA
+54 SGTDRSPLSGA
-65 SVKLMRNNA
+65 SVRLMRNNA
-74 DSTFVTAVSAGN
+74 DSTFVAAVSAGN
-86 NGSFKLK
+86 DGSFRLGG
-93 SVARGKYI
+93 VARGKYI
-101 VSFSFLGYE
+101 VSFTFLGYE
-110 TLMQNIEVK
+110 TVTRNVE
-119 SSDINMGRIPMA
+119 MA
-131 ESSILLAETTVVG
+131 GKNVNLGEIAMTESSILLQETTVVG

-221 IVDKL
+221 MVDKL

-265 FTGGYGTDERYTGNF
+265 VTGGYGTDDRYSGNF
-280 MVNYFRDKNQFTILG
+280 MVNYFRDKNQFSILG

-317 GNRGISS
+317 GRNGIST
-324 TQSIGLNFAVGT
+324 TQSIGVNFAVGS
-336 EEKLRIGGDLFY
+336 EDKLRVGGDVFY

-358 SNRQYLFT
+358 SNRQYLFP
-366 DSTSYYDAAGTSRD
+366 DSTSYYDEAGSSRD

-394 IDSFSTLEFRPRFAI
+394 IDSFSTLEFRPRF
-409 SFSDSES
+409 SVNFSDSES

-424 GDANRSLVNR
+424 GDAARSLVNR
-434 SLGSKY
+434 SLSNKY
-440 NDGTSYEFSGRLIFN
+440 NDGTSYEFSGRLVFN

-476 VKENGNTY
+476 TKEDGSTY
-484 TDNTYYLVD
+484 TDNTYYLVPD
-493 GEDEN
+493 EDET

-510 NVQGRLTW
+510 SVQGRLTW

-523 NIKNARFLTFSYNGQ
+523 DVKNARFLTFSYNGQ

-545 KYVYDLVAQATGTT
+545 KYVYDLVSATSAT
-559 AANSALLSMLGD
+559 AATNSALMSMLRD
-571 PAFKQAVI
+571 PSFKRYVVE
-579 KEYGSLAWT
+579 EYGSLAWT
-588 NPTMLTQIVEDELQ
+588 NPTMLRQIVEDELQ

-608 QSNRFRNNYFNQSIQ
+608 QSNRFRNNYFNQSLQ
-623 VGFKQVRDN
+623 VGFKQVREN

-647 SEDLINPDRNIA
+647 SEDLINADRNIA

-671 IRLKMNQSRSLSF
+671 IRFKMSKSRSLAF

-716 LKPTFTQRVNLRY
+716 LNPTFTQRFNLRY
-729 SDFNQEKQRS
+729 SDFDQDRQRS

-773 NGVWNANL
+773 NGVWNGNL
-781 MGMASLPFRNKSWYF
+781 MGMISFPFRNKSWYF
-796 SSMAALRYSNTVGY
+796 SSMGALRYSNTVGY
-810 NNSQYNRSGSFS
+810 NNGLYNRSGSLS
-822 VNLAPDIRFNT
+822 VNLSPGIRFNT
-833 DAIQLELRPNYNVQI
+833 DAVQLELRPNYNVQV

-856 NDRTIHSYGGM
+856 NDRTIHSYGAM

-880 NTDISYSGTKGYSD
+880 NTDLSYSGTQGYSE
-894 GYDSNQWLWNASI
+894 GYDTDQWLWNASI
-907 SYQFLKNKAATI
+907 SYQFLKNKAATV

-928 QRQNISR
+928 QKQNISR

-950 TRYAMFT
+950 TRYVMFS

-964 FGNNSSADEP
+964 FGNKGGGDEP
-974 PINYDGRRPGGHR
+974 PIDYGGRGPGGRHR
-987 RGAGGPPPGGMR
+987 GGPMGPPPGRMR
-999 RGMRF
+999 

>member
-1 MPTIITGMM
+1 
-10 ANTGYFYDNRNKT
+10 
-23 IIEMK
+23 MK
-28 RFWAIACLLLIA
+28 RFWLMAVWLFAVSLCA
-40 SIKMAAAVISGTLV
+40 SAADLRGTLV
-54 SSTDQSPLAGA
+54 SGTDRSPLSGA
-65 SVKLMRNNA
+65 SVRLMRNNA
-74 DSTFVTAVSAGN
+74 DSTFVAAVSAGN
-86 NGSFKLK
+86 DGSFRMGG
-93 SVARGKYI
+93 VARGKYI
-101 VSFSFLGYE
+101 VSFTFLGYE
-110 TLMQNIEVK
+110 TVTRNVE
-119 SSDINMGRIPMA
+119 MA
-131 ESSILLAETTVVG
+131 GKNVNLGEIAMTESSILLQETTVVG

-221 IVDKL
+221 MVDKL

-265 FTGGYGTDERYTGNF
+265 VTGGYGTDDRYSGNF
-280 MVNYFRDKNQFTILG
+280 MVNYFRDKNQFSILG

-317 GNRGISS
+317 GRNGIST
-324 TQSIGLNFAVGT
+324 TQSIGVNFAVGS
-336 EEKLRIGGDLFY
+336 EDKLRVGGDVFY

-358 SNRQYLFT
+358 SNRQYLFP
-366 DSTSYYDAAGTSRD
+366 DSTSYYDEAGSSRD

-394 IDSFSTLEFRPRFAI
+394 IDSFSTLEFRPRF
-409 SFSDSES
+409 SVNFSDSES

-424 GDANRSLVNR
+424 GDAARSLVNR
-434 SLGSKY
+434 SLSNKY
-440 NDGTSYEFSGRLIFN
+440 NDGTSYEFSGRLVFN

-476 VKENGNTY
+476 TKEDGSTY
-484 TDNTYYLVD
+484 TGYNYYLLS
-493 GEDEN
+493 EDSTV
-498 INQIYDN
+498 NQIYNN

-510 NVQGRLTW
+510 SVQGRLTW

-523 NIKNARFLTFSYNGQ
+523 DVKNARFLTFSYNGQ

-545 KYVYDLVAQATGTT
+545 KYVYDLVSATSAT
-559 AANSALLSMLGD
+559 AATNSALMSMLRD
-571 PAFKQAVI
+571 PSFKRYVVE
-579 KEYGSLAWT
+579 EYGSLAWT
-588 NPTMLTQIVEDELQ
+588 NPTMLRQIVEDELQ

-608 QSNRFRNNYFNQSIQ
+608 QSNRFRNNYFNQSLQ
-623 VGFKQVRDN
+623 VGFKQVREN

-647 SEDLINPDRNIA
+647 SEDLINADRNIA

-671 IRLKMNQSRSLSF
+671 IRFKMSKSRSLAF
-684 DYRARSSQPSLTQL
+684 DYRARASQPSLTQL

-716 LKPTFTQRVNLRY
+716 LNPTFTQRFNLRY
-729 SDFNQEKQRS
+729 SDFDQDRQRS

-756 TDYDSQTGGQVT
+756 IDYDSQTGGQVT

-773 NGVWNANL
+773 NGVWNGNL
-781 MGMASLPFRNKSWYF
+781 MGMISFPFRNKSWYF
-796 SSMAALRYSNTVGY
+796 SSMGALRYSNTVGY
-810 NNSQYNRSGSFS
+810 NNGLYNRSGSLS
-822 VNLAPDIRFNT
+822 VNLSPGIRFNT
-833 DAIQLELRPNYNVQI
+833 DAVQLELRPNYNVQV

-856 NDRTIHSYGGM
+856 NDRTIHSYGAM

-880 NTDISYSGTKGYSD
+880 NTDLSYSGTQGYSE
-894 GYDSNQWLWNASI
+894 GYDTDQWLWNASI
-907 SYQFLKNKAATI
+907 SYQFLKNKTATV

-928 QRQNISR
+928 QKQNISR

-950 TRYAMFT
+950 TRYVMFS

-964 FGNNSSADEP
+964 FGNKGGGDEP
-974 PINYDGRRPGGHR
+974 PIDYGGRGPGGRHR
-987 RGAGGPPPGGMR
+987 GGPMGPPPGRMR
-999 RGMRF
+999 

>member
-1 MPTIITGMM
+1 
-10 ANTGYFYDNRNKT
+10 
-23 IIEMK
+23 MK
-28 RFWAIACLLLIA
+28 RFWVIAVMLFAA
-40 SIKMAAAVISGTLV
+40 SVGMSAADVSGTLV
-54 SSTDQSPLAGA
+54 SGTDQSPLSGA
-65 SVKLMRNNA
+65 SVRLMRDNA
-74 DSTFVTAVSAGN
+74 DSTFVAATSAGRD
-86 NGSFKLK
+86 GSFRLGG
-93 SVARGKYI
+93 VARGKYL

-110 TLMQNIEVK
+110 TLTRRVTMADKNI
-119 SSDINMGRIPMA
+119 DMGRVTMA
-131 ESSILLAETTVVG
+131 ESSILLQETTVVG

-265 FTGGYGTDERYTGNF
+265 ATAGYGTDDRYSGNF
-280 MVNYFRDKNQFTILG
+280 MVNYFKDKNQFSILG

-317 GNRGISS
+317 GRNGIST
-324 TQSIGLNFAVGT
+324 TQSIGVNFAVGT
-336 EEKLRIGGDLFY
+336 EEKLRVGGDVFY

-358 SNRQYLFT
+358 SNRQYLFP
-366 DSTSYYDAAGTSRD
+366 DSTSYYDEAGSSRD

-394 IDSFSTLEFRPRFAI
+394 IDSFSTFEFRPRFSV

-424 GDANRSLVNR
+424 GDAARSLVNR
-434 SLGSKY
+434 SLSNKL
-440 NDGTSYEFSGRLIFN
+440 NDGTSYEMSGRIVFN

-476 VKENGNTY
+476 TKEDGSTY
-484 TDNTYYLVD
+484 TDNTYFFVP
-493 GEDEN
+493 DEN
-498 INQIYDN
+498 ETINQIYDN

-510 NVQGRLTW
+510 SIQGRLTW

-523 NIKNARFLTFSYNGQ
+523 NVKNARFLTFSYNGQ

-545 KYVYDLVAQATGTT
+545 KYVYDLVEATSAATT
-559 AANSALLSMLGD
+559 ANSALMSMLRD
-571 PAFKQAVI
+571 PAFKQRVVE
-579 KEYGSLAWT
+579 EYGSLAWT
-588 NPTMLTQIVEDELQ
+588 NPTMLRQIVEDELQ

-608 QSNRFRNNYFNQSIQ
+608 QSNRFRNNYFNQSLQ

-641 NSSMSS
+641 NASMSS

-671 IRLKMNQSRSLSF
+671 IRFKMNKSRSLSF
-684 DYRARSSQPSLTQL
+684 DYRARTTQPSLTQL

-716 LKPTFTQRVNLRY
+716 LAPTFTQRVNLRY
-729 SDFNQEKQRS
+729 SDFDQDRQRS

-745 FQFATNSIIST
+745 VQFANNSIIST

-773 NGVWNANL
+773 NGVWSGNL
-781 MGMASLPFRNKSWYF
+781 MGMISMPFRNKSWYF
-796 SSMAALRYSNTVGY
+796 SSMGAVRYSNTVGY
-810 NNSQYNRSGSFS
+810 NNGLYNRSGSLS
-822 VNLAPDIRFNT
+822 VNLSPGIRFNT
-833 DAIQLELRPNYNVQI
+833 DAVQLELRPNYNVQI

-867 FNGAYYTPFGLVF
+867 FNGAYYTPFGLVL
-880 NTDISYSGTKGYSD
+880 NTDLTYSGTQGYSQ
-894 GYDSNQWLWNASI
+894 GYDSDQWLWNVSL

-928 QRQNISR
+928 QKQNISR
-935 TINASYIEDSEYNAV
+935 TINASYIEDSEYNSV
-950 TRYAMFT
+950 TRYVMLS

-964 FGNNSSADEP
+964 FGSGGSGNEQP
-974 PINYDGRRPGGHR
+974 PIDYGGRGPGGRRHGPM
-987 RGAGGPPPGGMR
+987 GPPPGRMR
-999 RGMRF
+999 

>member
-1 MPTIITGMM
+1 MLFAASVGM
-10 ANTGYFYDNRNKT
+10 
-23 IIEMK
+23 
-28 RFWAIACLLLIA
+28 
-40 SIKMAAAVISGTLV
+40 SAADVSGTLV
-54 SSTDQSPLAGA
+54 SGTDQSPLSGA
-65 SVKLMRNNA
+65 SVRLMRDNA
-74 DSTFVTAVSAGN
+74 DSTFVAATSAGRD
-86 NGSFKLK
+86 GSFRLGG
-93 SVARGKYI
+93 VARGKYL

-110 TLMQNIEVK
+110 TLTRRVTMADKNI
-119 SSDINMGRIPMA
+119 DMGRVTMA
-131 ESSILLAETTVVG
+131 ESSILLQETTVVG

-265 FTGGYGTDERYTGNF
+265 ATAGYGTDDRYSGNF
-280 MVNYFRDKNQFTILG
+280 MVNYFKDKNQFSILG

-317 GNRGISS
+317 GRNGIST
-324 TQSIGLNFAVGT
+324 TQSIGVNFAVGT
-336 EEKLRIGGDLFY
+336 EEKLRVGGDVFY

-358 SNRQYLFT
+358 SNRQYLFP
-366 DSTSYYDAAGTSRD
+366 DSTSYYDEAGSSRD

-394 IDSFSTLEFRPRFAI
+394 IDSFSTFEFRPRFSV

-424 GDANRSLVNR
+424 GDAARSLVNR
-434 SLGSKY
+434 SLSNKL
-440 NDGTSYEFSGRLIFN
+440 NDGTSYEMSGRIVFN

-476 VKENGNTY
+476 TKEDGSTY
-484 TDNTYYLVD
+484 TDNTYFLVP
-493 GEDEN
+493 DEN
-498 INQIYDN
+498 ETIDQIYDN

-510 NVQGRLTW
+510 SIQGRLTW

-523 NIKNARFLTFSYNGQ
+523 NVKNARFLTFSYNGQ

-545 KYVYDLVAQATGTT
+545 KYVYDLVEATSAATT
-559 AANSALLSMLGD
+559 ANSALMSMLRD
-571 PAFKQAVI
+571 PAFKRRVVE
-579 KEYGSLAWT
+579 EYGSLAWT
-588 NPTMLTQIVEDELQ
+588 NPTMLRQIVEDELQ

-608 QSNRFRNNYFNQSIQ
+608 QSNRFRNNYFNQSLQ

-641 NSSMSS
+641 NASMSS

-671 IRLKMNQSRSLSF
+671 IRFKMNKSRSLSF
-684 DYRARSSQPSLTQL
+684 DYRARTTQPSLTQL

-716 LKPTFTQRVNLRY
+716 LAPTFTQRVNLRY
-729 SDFNQEKQRS
+729 SDFDQDRQRS

-745 FQFATNSIIST
+745 VQFANNSIIST

-773 NGVWNANL
+773 NGVWSGNL
-781 MGMASLPFRNKSWYF
+781 MGMISMPFRNKSWYF
-796 SSMAALRYSNTVGY
+796 SSMGAVRYSNTVGY
-810 NNSQYNRSGSFS
+810 NNGLYNRSGSLS
-822 VNLAPDIRFNT
+822 VNLSPGIRFNT
-833 DAIQLELRPNYNVQI
+833 DAVQLELRPNYNVQI

-867 FNGAYYTPFGLVF
+867 FNGAYYTPFGLVL
-880 NTDISYSGTKGYSD
+880 NTDLTYSGTQGYSQ
-894 GYDSNQWLWNASI
+894 GYDSDQWLWNVSL

-928 QRQNISR
+928 QKQNISR
-935 TINASYIEDSEYNAV
+935 TINASYIEDSEYNSV
-950 TRYAMFT
+950 TRYVMLS

-964 FGNNSSADEP
+964 FGSSGSGNEQP
-974 PINYDGRRPGGHR
+974 PIDYGGRGPGGRRHGPM
-987 RGAGGPPPGGMR
+987 GPPPGRMR
-999 RGMRF
+999 

>member
-1 MPTIITGMM
+1 MLFAASVGM
-10 ANTGYFYDNRNKT
+10 
-23 IIEMK
+23 
-28 RFWAIACLLLIA
+28 
-40 SIKMAAAVISGTLV
+40 SAADVSGTLV
-54 SSTDQSPLAGA
+54 SGTDQSPLSGA
-65 SVKLMRNNA
+65 SVRLMRDNA
-74 DSTFVTAVSAGN
+74 DSTFVAATSAGRD
-86 NGSFKLK
+86 GSFRLGG
-93 SVARGKYI
+93 VARGKYL

-110 TLMQNIEVK
+110 TLTRRVTMADKNI
-119 SSDINMGRIPMA
+119 DMGRVTMA
-131 ESSILLAETTVVG
+131 ESSILLQETTVVG

-265 FTGGYGTDERYTGNF
+265 ATAGYGTDDRYSGNF
-280 MVNYFRDKNQFTILG
+280 MVNYFKDKNQFSILG

-317 GNRGISS
+317 GRNGIST
-324 TQSIGLNFAVGT
+324 TQSIGVNFAVGT
-336 EEKLRIGGDLFY
+336 EEKLRVGGDVFY

-358 SNRQYLFT
+358 SNRQYLFP
-366 DSTSYYDAAGTSRD
+366 DSTSYYDEAGSSRD

-394 IDSFSTLEFRPRFAI
+394 IDSFSTFEFRPRFSV

-424 GDANRSLVNR
+424 GDAARSLVNR
-434 SLGSKY
+434 SLSNKL
-440 NDGTSYEFSGRLIFN
+440 NDGTSYEMSGRIVFN

-476 VKENGNTY
+476 TKEDGSTY
-484 TDNTYYLVD
+484 TDNTYFLVP
-493 GEDEN
+493 DEN
-498 INQIYDN
+498 ETIDQIYDN

-510 NVQGRLTW
+510 SIQGRLTW

-523 NIKNARFLTFSYNGQ
+523 NVKNARFLTFSYNGQ

-545 KYVYDLVAQATGTT
+545 KYVYDLVEATSAATT
-559 AANSALLSMLGD
+559 ANSALMSMLRD
-571 PAFKQAVI
+571 PAFKRRVVE
-579 KEYGSLAWT
+579 EYGSLAWT
-588 NPTMLTQIVEDELQ
+588 NPTMLRQIVEDELQ

-608 QSNRFRNNYFNQSIQ
+608 QSNRFRNNYFNQSLQ

-641 NSSMSS
+641 NASMSS

-671 IRLKMNQSRSLSF
+671 IRFKMSQSRSLSF
-684 DYRARSSQPSLTQL
+684 DYRARTTQPSLTQL

-716 LKPTFTQRVNLRY
+716 LAPTFTQRVNLRY
-729 SDFNQEKQRS
+729 SDFDQDRQRS

-745 FQFATNSIIST
+745 VQFANNSIIST

-773 NGVWNANL
+773 NGVWSGNL
-781 MGMASLPFRNKSWYF
+781 MGMISMPFRNKSWYF
-796 SSMAALRYSNTVGY
+796 SSMGAVRYSNTVGY
-810 NNSQYNRSGSFS
+810 NNGLYNRSGSLS
-822 VNLAPDIRFNT
+822 VNLSPGIRFNT
-833 DAIQLELRPNYNVQI
+833 DAVQLELRPNYNVQI

-867 FNGAYYTPFGLVF
+867 FNGAYYTPFGLVL
-880 NTDISYSGTKGYSD
+880 NTDLTYSGTQGYSQ
-894 GYDSNQWLWNASI
+894 GYDSDQWLWNVSL

-928 QRQNISR
+928 QKQNISR
-935 TINASYIEDSEYNAV
+935 TINASYIEDSEYNSV
-950 TRYAMFT
+950 TRYVMLS

-964 FGNNSSADEP
+964 FGSGGSGNEQP
-974 PINYDGRRPGGHR
+974 PIDYGGRGPGGRRHGSPM
-987 RGAGGPPPGGMR
+987 GPPPGRMR
-999 RGMRF
+999 

>member
-1 MPTIITGMM
+1 MK
-10 ANTGYFYDNRNKT
+10 YFWV
-23 IIEMK
+23 IAVLLSVVG
-28 RFWAIACLLLIA
+28 FSASAAI
-40 SIKMAAAVISGTLV
+40 ISGKLV
-54 SSTDQSPLAGA
+54 SGTDQSPLAGA
-65 SVKLMRNNA
+65 SVRLMRNNA
-74 DSTFVTAVSAGN
+74 DSTFVSAVTAGN
-86 NGSFKLK
+86 DGSFRLAG
-93 SVARGKYI
+93 VARGKYI
-101 VSFSFLGYE
+101 VGFTFLGYE
-110 TLMQNIEVK
+110 TIMRSVDVKGANINLGKMEMK
-119 SSDINMGRIPMA
+119 
-131 ESSILLAETTVVG
+131 ESSILLQETTVVG

-189 TANGKEITKILV
+189 TANGKEVTKILV

-209 DPKVATKNLPVN
+209 DPKVATKNLPVD

-265 FTGGYGTDERYTGNF
+265 FTGGYGTDDRYTGNF
-280 MVNYFRDKNQFTILG
+280 MVNYFRDKNQFSILG

-317 GNRGISS
+317 GRNGISS
-324 TQSIGLNFAVGT
+324 TQSIGVNFALGS
-336 EEKLRIGGDLFY
+336 EDKLRIGGDVFY

-366 DSTSYYDAAGTSRD
+366 DSTSYYDEAGSSRD
-380 RGHNISGNFRLKWE
+380 KGHNISGNFRLKWE
-394 IDSFSTLEFRPRFAI
+394 IDSFSTLEFRPRFAV
-409 SFSDSES
+409 SLSES
-416 ADSSATRA
+416 SSGDSSLTRA
-424 GDANRSLVNR
+424 GDAARSLVNR
-434 SLGSKY
+434 SLSSKY

-476 VKENGNTY
+476 VKEDGSTN
-484 TDNTYYLVD
+484 TDNTYYLVE

-498 INQIYDN
+498 IDQIYDN

-523 NIKNARFLTFSYNGQ
+523 DVKNARFLTFSYNGQ

-545 KYVYDLVAQATGTT
+545 KYVYDLVAATT
-559 AANSALLSMLGD
+559 AAITANGALMSMLRD
-571 PAFKQAVI
+571 PSFKRAVI
-579 KEYGSLAWT
+579 EQYGDLAWT
-588 NPTMLTQIVEDELQ
+588 NPTMLRQIVEDELQ
-602 PELNEE
+602 PELNAE
-608 QSNRFRNNYFNQSIQ
+608 QSNRFRNHYFNQSIQ

-647 SEDLINPDRNIA
+647 SEDLINADRNIS

-671 IRLKMNQSRSLSF
+671 IRFKMNKSRSLAL
-684 DYRARSSQPSLTQL
+684 DYRARSTQPSLTQL

-716 LKPTFTQRVNLRY
+716 LAPTFTQRVNVRY

-739 IMAMAN
+739 IMAMLN
-745 FQFATNSIIST
+745 VQFATNSIIST

-773 NGVWNANL
+773 NGVWSANL
-781 MGMASLPFRNKSWYF
+781 MGMASMPFRNKSWYF
-796 SSMAALRYSNTVGY
+796 SSMAAVRYSNTVGY
-810 NNSQYNRSGSFS
+810 NNGQYNRSGSFS
-822 VNLAPDIRFNT
+822 VNLSPGIRFNT
-833 DAIQLELRPNYNVQI
+833 DVVQLELRPNYNVQI

-867 FNGAYYTPFGLVF
+867 FNGAYYTPFGLSI
-880 NTDISYSGTKGYSD
+880 NTDLSYSGTQGYSE
-894 GYDSNQWLWNASI
+894 GYDSDQWLWNASI

-928 QRQNISR
+928 QKQNISR
-935 TINASYIEDSEYNAV
+935 TINASYIEDSEYNAI

-964 FGNNSSADEP
+964 FGKNGSGDEP
-974 PINYDGRRPGGHR
+974 PIDYDGSGPGRHR
-987 RGAGGPPPGGMR
+987 GRMMGPPPGGMR
-999 RGMRF
+999 HGGRMM

>member
-1 MPTIITGMM
+1 
-10 ANTGYFYDNRNKT
+10 
-23 IIEMK
+23 MK
-28 RFWAIACLLLIA
+28 RFWVIAVMLFAA
-40 SIKMAAAVISGTLV
+40 SVGISAADVRGTLV
-54 SSTDQSPLAGA
+54 SGTDQSPLSGA
-65 SVKLMRNNA
+65 SVRLMRDNA
-74 DSTFVTAVSAGN
+74 DSTFVAATSAGRD
-86 NGSFKLK
+86 GSFRLGG
-93 SVARGKYI
+93 VTRGKYL

-110 TLMQNIEVK
+110 TLTRRVTMADKNI
-119 SSDINMGRIPMA
+119 DMGRVTMA
-131 ESSILLAETTVVG
+131 ESSILLQETTVVG

-265 FTGGYGTDERYTGNF
+265 ATAGYGTDDRYSGNF
-280 MVNYFRDKNQFTILG
+280 MVNYFKDKNQFSILG

-317 GNRGISS
+317 GRNGIST
-324 TQSIGLNFAVGT
+324 TQSIGVNFAVGT
-336 EEKLRIGGDLFY
+336 EEKLRVGGDVFY

-358 SNRQYLFT
+358 SNRQYLFP
-366 DSTSYYDAAGTSRD
+366 DSTSYYDEAGSSRD

-394 IDSFSTLEFRPRFAI
+394 IDSFSTFEFRPRFSV

-424 GDANRSLVNR
+424 GDAARSLVNR
-434 SLGSKY
+434 SLSNKL
-440 NDGTSYEFSGRLIFN
+440 NDGTSYEMSGRIVFN

-476 VKENGNTY
+476 TKEDGSTY
-484 TDNTYYLVD
+484 TDNTYFLVP
-493 GEDEN
+493 DEN
-498 INQIYDN
+498 ETIDQIYDN

-510 NVQGRLTW
+510 SIQGRLTW

-523 NIKNARFLTFSYNGQ
+523 NVKNARFLTFSYNGQ

-545 KYVYDLVAQATGTT
+545 KYVYDLVEATSAATT
-559 AANSALLSMLGD
+559 ANSALMSMLRD
-571 PAFKQAVI
+571 PAFKRRVVE
-579 KEYGSLAWT
+579 EYGSLAWT
-588 NPTMLTQIVEDELQ
+588 NPTMLRQIVEDELQ

-608 QSNRFRNNYFNQSIQ
+608 QSNRFRNNYFNQSLQ

-641 NSSMSS
+641 NASMSS

-671 IRLKMNQSRSLSF
+671 IRFKMNKSRSLSF
-684 DYRARSSQPSLTQL
+684 DYRARTTQPSLTQL

-716 LKPTFTQRVNLRY
+716 LAPTFTQRVNLRY
-729 SDFNQEKQRS
+729 SDFDQDRQRS

-745 FQFATNSIIST
+745 VQFANNSIIST

-773 NGVWNANL
+773 NGVWSGNL
-781 MGMASLPFRNKSWYF
+781 MGMISMPFRNKSWYF
-796 SSMAALRYSNTVGY
+796 SSMGAVRYSNTVGY
-810 NNSQYNRSGSFS
+810 NNGLYNRSGSLS
-822 VNLAPDIRFNT
+822 VNLSPGIRFNT
-833 DAIQLELRPNYNVQI
+833 DAVQLELRPNYNVQI

-867 FNGAYYTPFGLVF
+867 FNGAYYTPFGLVL
-880 NTDISYSGTKGYSD
+880 NTDLTYSGTQGYSQ
-894 GYDSNQWLWNASI
+894 GYDSDQWLWNVSL
-907 SYQFLKNKAATI
+907 SYLFLKNKAATI

-928 QRQNISR
+928 QKQNISR
-935 TINASYIEDSEYNAV
+935 TINASYIEDSEYNSV
-950 TRYAMFT
+950 TRYVMLS

-964 FGNNSSADEP
+964 FGSGGSGNEQP
-974 PINYDGRRPGGHR
+974 PIDYGGRGPGGRRHGPM
-987 RGAGGPPPGGMR
+987 GPPPGRMR
-999 RGMRF
+999 

>member
-1 MPTIITGMM
+1 
-10 ANTGYFYDNRNKT
+10 
-23 IIEMK
+23 MK
-28 RFWAIACLLLIA
+28 RFWVIAVMLFAA
-40 SIKMAAAVISGTLV
+40 SVGMSAADVSGTLV
-54 SSTDQSPLAGA
+54 SGTDQSPLSGA
-65 SVKLMRNNA
+65 SVRLMRDNA
-74 DSTFVTAVSAGN
+74 DSTFVAATSAGRD
-86 NGSFKLK
+86 GSFRLGG
-93 SVARGKYI
+93 VARGKYL

-110 TLMQNIEVK
+110 TLTRRVTMADKN
-119 SSDINMGRIPMA
+119 INMGRVTMA
-131 ESSILLAETTVVG
+131 ESSILLQETTVVG

-265 FTGGYGTDERYTGNF
+265 ATAGYGTDDRYSGNF
-280 MVNYFRDKNQFTILG
+280 MVNYFKDKNQFSILG

-317 GNRGISS
+317 GRNGIST
-324 TQSIGLNFAVGT
+324 TQSIGVNFAVGT
-336 EEKLRIGGDLFY
+336 EEKLRVGGDVFY

-358 SNRQYLFT
+358 SNRQYLFP
-366 DSTSYYDAAGTSRD
+366 DSTSYYDEAGSSRD

-394 IDSFSTLEFRPRFAI
+394 IDSFSTFEFRPRFSV

-424 GDANRSLVNR
+424 GDAARSLVNR
-434 SLGSKY
+434 SLSNKL
-440 NDGTSYEFSGRLIFN
+440 NDGTSYEMSGRIVFN

-476 VKENGNTY
+476 TKEDGSTY
-484 TDNTYYLVD
+484 TDNTYFLVP
-493 GEDEN
+493 DEN
-498 INQIYDN
+498 ETIDQIYDN

-510 NVQGRLTW
+510 SIQGRLTW

-523 NIKNARFLTFSYNGQ
+523 NVKNARFLTFSYNGQ

-545 KYVYDLVAQATGTT
+545 KYVYDLVEATSATT
-559 AANSALLSMLGD
+559 TANSALMSMLRD
-571 PAFKQAVI
+571 PAFKQRVVE
-579 KEYGSLAWT
+579 EYGSLAWT
-588 NPTMLTQIVEDELQ
+588 NPTMLRQIVEDELQ

-608 QSNRFRNNYFNQSIQ
+608 QSNRFRNNYFNQSLQ

-641 NSSMSS
+641 NASMSS

-671 IRLKMNQSRSLSF
+671 IRFKMNKSRSLSF
-684 DYRARSSQPSLTQL
+684 DYRARTTQPSLTQL

-716 LKPTFTQRVNLRY
+716 LAPTFTQRVNLRY
-729 SDFNQEKQRS
+729 SDFDQDRQRS

-745 FQFATNSIIST
+745 VQFANNSIIST

-773 NGVWNANL
+773 NGVWSGNL
-781 MGMASLPFRNKSWYF
+781 MGMISMPFRNKSWYF
-796 SSMAALRYSNTVGY
+796 SSMGAVRYSNTVGY
-810 NNSQYNRSGSFS
+810 NNGLYNRSGSLS
-822 VNLAPDIRFNT
+822 VNLSPGIRFNT
-833 DAIQLELRPNYNVQI
+833 DAVQLELRPNYNVQI

-867 FNGAYYTPFGLVF
+867 FNGAYYTPFGLVL
-880 NTDISYSGTKGYSD
+880 NTDLTYSGTQGYSQ
-894 GYDSNQWLWNASI
+894 GYDSDQWLWNVSL

-928 QRQNISR
+928 QKQNISR
-935 TINASYIEDSEYNAV
+935 TINASYIEDSEYNSV
-950 TRYAMFT
+950 TRYVMLS

-964 FGNNSSADEP
+964 FGSGGSGNEQP
-974 PINYDGRRPGGHR
+974 PIDYGGRGPGGRRHGPM
-987 RGAGGPPPGGMR
+987 GPPPGRMR
-999 RGMRF
+999 

>member
-1 MPTIITGMM
+1 
-10 ANTGYFYDNRNKT
+10 
-23 IIEMK
+23 MK
-28 RFWAIACLLLIA
+28 RFWVIAVMLFAA
-40 SIKMAAAVISGTLV
+40 SVGMSAADVSGTLV
-54 SSTDQSPLAGA
+54 SGTDQSPLSGA
-65 SVKLMRNNA
+65 SVRLMRDNA
-74 DSTFVTAVSAGN
+74 DSTFVAATSAN
-86 NGSFKLK
+86 RDGSFRLGG
-93 SVARGKYI
+93 VARGKYL

-110 TLMQNIEVK
+110 TLTRQVTIADKNI
-119 SSDINMGRIPMA
+119 DMGRVTMA
-131 ESSILLAETTVVG
+131 ESSILLQETTVVG

-265 FTGGYGTDERYTGNF
+265 ATAGYGTDDRYSGNF
-280 MVNYFRDKNQFTILG
+280 MVNYFKDKNQFSILG

-317 GNRGISS
+317 GRNGIST
-324 TQSIGLNFAVGT
+324 TQSIGVNFAVGT
-336 EEKLRIGGDLFY
+336 EEKLRVGGDVFY

-358 SNRQYLFT
+358 SNRQYLFP
-366 DSTSYYDAAGTSRD
+366 DSTSYYDEAGSSRD

-394 IDSFSTLEFRPRFAI
+394 IDSFSTFEFRPRFSV

-424 GDANRSLVNR
+424 GDAARSLVNR
-434 SLGSKY
+434 SLSNKL
-440 NDGTSYEFSGRLIFN
+440 NDGTSYEMSGRIVFN

-476 VKENGNTY
+476 TKEDGSTY
-484 TDNTYYLVD
+484 TDNTYFLVP
-493 GEDEN
+493 DEN
-498 INQIYDN
+498 ETIDQIYDN

-510 NVQGRLTW
+510 SIQGRLTW

-523 NIKNARFLTFSYNGQ
+523 NVKNARFLTFSYNGQ

-545 KYVYDLVAQATGTT
+545 KYVYDLVEATSATT
-559 AANSALLSMLGD
+559 TANSALMSMLRD
-571 PAFKQAVI
+571 PAFKQRVVE
-579 KEYGSLAWT
+579 EYGSLAWT
-588 NPTMLTQIVEDELQ
+588 NPTMLRQIVEDELQ

-608 QSNRFRNNYFNQSIQ
+608 QSNRFRNNYFNQSLQ

-641 NSSMSS
+641 NASMSS

-671 IRLKMNQSRSLSF
+671 IRFKMNKSRSLSF
-684 DYRARSSQPSLTQL
+684 DYRARTTQPSLTQL

-716 LKPTFTQRVNLRY
+716 LAPTFTQRVNLRY
-729 SDFNQEKQRS
+729 SDFDQDRQRS

-745 FQFATNSIIST
+745 VQFANNSIIST

-773 NGVWNANL
+773 NGVWSGNL
-781 MGMASLPFRNKSWYF
+781 MGMISMPFRNKSWYF
-796 SSMAALRYSNTVGY
+796 SSMGAVRYSNTVGY
-810 NNSQYNRSGSFS
+810 NNGLYNRSGSLS
-822 VNLAPDIRFNT
+822 VNLSPGIRFNT
-833 DAIQLELRPNYNVQI
+833 DAVQLELRPNYNVQI

-867 FNGAYYTPFGLVF
+867 FNGAYYTPFGLVL
-880 NTDISYSGTKGYSD
+880 NTDLTYSGTQGYSQ
-894 GYDSNQWLWNASI
+894 GYDSDQWLWNVSL

-928 QRQNISR
+928 QKQNISR
-935 TINASYIEDSEYNAV
+935 TINASYIEDSEYNSV
-950 TRYAMFT
+950 TRYVMLS

-964 FGNNSSADEP
+964 FGSGGSGNEQP
-974 PINYDGRRPGGHR
+974 PIDYGGRGPGGRRHGPM
-987 RGAGGPPPGGMR
+987 GPPPGRMR
-999 RGMRF
+999 

>member
-1 MPTIITGMM
+1 
-10 ANTGYFYDNRNKT
+10 
-23 IIEMK
+23 MK
-28 RFWAIACLLLIA
+28 RFWVIAVMLFAA
-40 SIKMAAAVISGTLV
+40 SVGMSAADVSGTLV
-54 SSTDQSPLAGA
+54 SGTDQSPLSGA
-65 SVKLMRNNA
+65 SVRLMRDNA
-74 DSTFVTAVSAGN
+74 DSTFVAATSASRD
-86 NGSFKLK
+86 GSFRLGG
-93 SVARGKYI
+93 VARGKYL

-110 TLMQNIEVK
+110 TLTRRVTMADKN
-119 SSDINMGRIPMA
+119 INMGRVTMA
-131 ESSILLAETTVVG
+131 ESSILLQETTVVG

-265 FTGGYGTDERYTGNF
+265 ATAGYGTDDRYSGNF
-280 MVNYFRDKNQFTILG
+280 MVNYFKDKNQFSILG

-317 GNRGISS
+317 GRNGIST
-324 TQSIGLNFAVGT
+324 TQSIGVNFAVGT
-336 EEKLRIGGDLFY
+336 EEKLRVGGDVFY

-358 SNRQYLFT
+358 SNRQYLFP
-366 DSTSYYDAAGTSRD
+366 DSTSYYDEAGSSRD

-394 IDSFSTLEFRPRFAI
+394 IDSFSTFEFRPRFSV

-424 GDANRSLVNR
+424 GDAARSLVNR
-434 SLGSKY
+434 SLSNKL
-440 NDGTSYEFSGRLIFN
+440 NDGTSYEMSGRLVFN

-476 VKENGNTY
+476 TKEDGSTY
-484 TDNTYYLVD
+484 TDNTYFLVP
-493 GEDEN
+493 DEN
-498 INQIYDN
+498 ETIDQIYDN

-510 NVQGRLTW
+510 SIQGRLTW

-523 NIKNARFLTFSYNGQ
+523 NVKNARFLTFSYNGQ

-545 KYVYDLVAQATGTT
+545 KYVYDLVEATSAATT
-559 AANSALLSMLGD
+559 ANSALMSMLRD
-571 PAFKQAVI
+571 PAFKRRVVE
-579 KEYGSLAWT
+579 EYGSLAWT
-588 NPTMLTQIVEDELQ
+588 NPTMLRQIVEDELQ

-608 QSNRFRNNYFNQSIQ
+608 QSNRFRNNYFNQSLQ

-641 NSSMSS
+641 NASMSS

-671 IRLKMNQSRSLSF
+671 IRFKMNKSRSLSF
-684 DYRARSSQPSLTQL
+684 DYRARTTQPSLTQL

-716 LKPTFTQRVNLRY
+716 LAPTFTQRVNLRY
-729 SDFNQEKQRS
+729 SDFDQDRQRS

-745 FQFATNSIIST
+745 VQFANNSIIST

-773 NGVWNANL
+773 NGVWSGNL
-781 MGMASLPFRNKSWYF
+781 MGMISMPFRNKSWYF
-796 SSMAALRYSNTVGY
+796 SSMGAVRYSNTVGY
-810 NNSQYNRSGSFS
+810 NNGLYNRSGSLS
-822 VNLAPDIRFNT
+822 VNLSPGIRFNT
-833 DAIQLELRPNYNVQI
+833 DAVQLELRPNYNVQI

-867 FNGAYYTPFGLVF
+867 FNGAYYTPFGLVL
-880 NTDISYSGTKGYSD
+880 NTDLTYSGTQGYSQ
-894 GYDSNQWLWNASI
+894 GYDSDQWLWNVSL

-928 QRQNISR
+928 QKQNISR
-935 TINASYIEDSEYNAV
+935 TINASYIEDSEYNSV
-950 TRYAMFT
+950 TRYVMFS

-964 FGNNSSADEP
+964 FGSGSGNEQP
-974 PINYDGRRPGGHR
+974 PIDYGGRGPGGRRHGPM
-987 RGAGGPPPGGMR
+987 GPPPGRMW
-999 RGMRF
+999 

>member
-1 MPTIITGMM
+1 MLF
-10 ANTGYFYDNRNKT
+10 A
-23 IIEMK
+23 
-28 RFWAIACLLLIA
+28 A
-40 SIKMAAAVISGTLV
+40 SVGISAADVRGTLV
-54 SSTDQSPLAGA
+54 SSTDQSPLSGA
-65 SVKLMRNNA
+65 SVRLMRDNA
-74 DSTFVTAVSAGN
+74 DSTFVAATSAGRD
-86 NGSFKLK
+86 GSFRLGG
-93 SVARGKYI
+93 VARGKYL

-110 TLMQNIEVK
+110 TLTRRVTMADKNI
-119 SSDINMGRIPMA
+119 DMGRVTMA
-131 ESSILLAETTVVG
+131 ESSILLQETTVVG

-265 FTGGYGTDERYTGNF
+265 ATAGYGTDDRYSGNF
-280 MVNYFRDKNQFTILG
+280 MVNYFKDKNQFSILG

-317 GNRGISS
+317 GRNGIST
-324 TQSIGLNFAVGT
+324 TQSIGVNFAVGT
-336 EEKLRIGGDLFY
+336 EEKLRVGGDVFY

-358 SNRQYLFT
+358 SNRQYLFP
-366 DSTSYYDAAGTSRD
+366 DSTSYYDEAGSSRD

-394 IDSFSTLEFRPRFAI
+394 IDSFSTFEFRPRFSV

-424 GDANRSLVNR
+424 GDAARSLVNR
-434 SLGSKY
+434 SLSNKL
-440 NDGTSYEFSGRLIFN
+440 NDGTNYEMSGRLVFN

-476 VKENGNTY
+476 TKEDGSTY
-484 TDNTYYLVD
+484 TDNTYFLVP
-493 GEDEN
+493 DEN
-498 INQIYDN
+498 ETIDQIYDN

-510 NVQGRLTW
+510 SIQGRLTW

-523 NIKNARFLTFSYNGQ
+523 NVKNARFLTFSYNGQ

-545 KYVYDLVAQATGTT
+545 KYVYDLVEATSAATT
-559 AANSALLSMLGD
+559 ANSTLMSMLRD
-571 PAFKQAVI
+571 PAFKRRVVE
-579 KEYGSLAWT
+579 EYGSLAWT
-588 NPTMLTQIVEDELQ
+588 NPTMLRQIVEDELQ

-608 QSNRFRNNYFNQSIQ
+608 QSNRFRNNYFNQSLQ

-641 NSSMSS
+641 NASMSS

-671 IRLKMNQSRSLSF
+671 IRFKMSQSRSLSF
-684 DYRARSSQPSLTQL
+684 DYRARTTQPSLTQL

-716 LKPTFTQRVNLRY
+716 LAPTFTQRVNLRY
-729 SDFNQEKQRS
+729 SDFDQDRQRS

-745 FQFATNSIIST
+745 VQFANNSIIST

-773 NGVWNANL
+773 NGVWSGNL
-781 MGMASLPFRNKSWYF
+781 MGMISMPFRNKSWYF
-796 SSMAALRYSNTVGY
+796 SSMGAVRYSNTVGY
-810 NNSQYNRSGSFS
+810 NNGLYNRSGSLS
-822 VNLAPDIRFNT
+822 VNLSPGIRFNT
-833 DAIQLELRPNYNVQI
+833 DAVQLELRPNYNVQI

-867 FNGAYYTPFGLVF
+867 FNGAYYTPFGLVL
-880 NTDISYSGTKGYSD
+880 NTDLTYSGTQGYSQ
-894 GYDSNQWLWNASI
+894 GYDSDQWLWNVSL

-928 QRQNISR
+928 QKQNISR
-935 TINASYIEDSEYNAV
+935 TINASYIEDSEYNSV
-950 TRYAMFT
+950 TRYVMLS

-964 FGNNSSADEP
+964 FGSGGSGNEQP
-974 PINYDGRRPGGHR
+974 PIDYGGRGPGGRRHGPM
-987 RGAGGPPPGGMR
+987 GPPPGRMR
-999 RGMRF
+999 

>member
-1 MPTIITGMM
+1 
-10 ANTGYFYDNRNKT
+10 
-23 IIEMK
+23 MK
-28 RFWAIACLLLIA
+28 RFWVIAVMLFAA
-40 SIKMAAAVISGTLV
+40 SVGMSAADVSGTLV
-54 SSTDQSPLAGA
+54 SGTDQSPLSGA
-65 SVKLMRNNA
+65 SVRLMRDNA
-74 DSTFVTAVSAGN
+74 DSTFVAATSAN
-86 NGSFKLK
+86 RDGSFRLGG
-93 SVARGKYI
+93 VARGKYL

-110 TLMQNIEVK
+110 TLTRQVTIADKNI
-119 SSDINMGRIPMA
+119 DMGRVTMA
-131 ESSILLAETTVVG
+131 ESSILLQETTVVG

-265 FTGGYGTDERYTGNF
+265 ATAGYGTDDRYSGNF
-280 MVNYFRDKNQFTILG
+280 MVNYFKDKNQFSILG

-317 GNRGISS
+317 GRNGIST
-324 TQSIGLNFAVGT
+324 TQSIGVNFAVGT
-336 EEKLRIGGDLFY
+336 EEKLRVGGDVFY

-358 SNRQYLFT
+358 SNRQYLFP
-366 DSTSYYDAAGTSRD
+366 DSTSYYDEAGSSRD

-394 IDSFSTLEFRPRFAI
+394 IDSFSTFEFRPRFSV

-424 GDANRSLVNR
+424 GDAARSLVNR
-434 SLGSKY
+434 SLSNKL
-440 NDGTSYEFSGRLIFN
+440 NDGTSYEMSGRIVFN

-476 VKENGNTY
+476 TKEDGSTY
-484 TDNTYYLVD
+484 TDNTYFLVP
-493 GEDEN
+493 DEN
-498 INQIYDN
+498 ETIDQIYDN

-510 NVQGRLTW
+510 SIQGRLTW

-523 NIKNARFLTFSYNGQ
+523 NVKNARFLTFSYNGQ

-545 KYVYDLVAQATGTT
+545 KYVYDLVEATSAATT
-559 AANSALLSMLGD
+559 ANSALMSMLRD
-571 PAFKQAVI
+571 PAFKRRVVE
-579 KEYGSLAWT
+579 EYGSLAWT
-588 NPTMLTQIVEDELQ
+588 NPTMLRQIVEDELQ

-608 QSNRFRNNYFNQSIQ
+608 QSNRFRNNYFNQSLQ

-641 NSSMSS
+641 NASMSS

-671 IRLKMNQSRSLSF
+671 IRFKMNKSRSLSF
-684 DYRARSSQPSLTQL
+684 DYRARTTQPSLTQL

-716 LKPTFTQRVNLRY
+716 LAPTFTQRVNLRY
-729 SDFNQEKQRS
+729 SDFDQDRQRS

-745 FQFATNSIIST
+745 VQFANNSIIST

-773 NGVWNANL
+773 NGVWSGNL
-781 MGMASLPFRNKSWYF
+781 MGMISMPFRNKSWYF
-796 SSMAALRYSNTVGY
+796 SSMGAVRYSNTVGY
-810 NNSQYNRSGSFS
+810 NNGLYNRSGSLS
-822 VNLAPDIRFNT
+822 VNLSPGIRFNT
-833 DAIQLELRPNYNVQI
+833 DAVQLELRPNYNVQI

-867 FNGAYYTPFGLVF
+867 FNGAYYTPFGLVL
-880 NTDISYSGTKGYSD
+880 NTDLTYSGTQGYSQ
-894 GYDSNQWLWNASI
+894 GYDSDQWLWNVSL

-928 QRQNISR
+928 QKQNISR
-935 TINASYIEDSEYNAV
+935 TINASYIEDSEYNSV
-950 TRYAMFT
+950 TRYVMLS

-964 FGNNSSADEP
+964 FGSGGSGNEQP
-974 PINYDGRRPGGHR
+974 PIDYGGRGPGGRRHGPM
-987 RGAGGPPPGGMR
+987 GPPPGRMR
-999 RGMRF
+999 

>member
-1 MPTIITGMM
+1 
-10 ANTGYFYDNRNKT
+10 
-23 IIEMK
+23 MK
-28 RFWAIACLLLIA
+28 RFWLMAVWLFAVSLCA
-40 SIKMAAAVISGTLV
+40 SAADLRGTLV
-54 SSTDQSPLAGA
+54 SGTDRSPLSGA
-65 SVKLMRNNA
+65 SVRLMRNNA
-74 DSTFVTAVSAGN
+74 DSTFVAAVSAGN
-86 NGSFKLK
+86 DGSFRMGG
-93 SVARGKYI
+93 VARGKYI
-101 VSFSFLGYE
+101 VSFTFLGYE
-110 TLMQNIEVK
+110 TVTRNVE
-119 SSDINMGRIPMA
+119 MA
-131 ESSILLAETTVVG
+131 GKNVNLGEIAMTESSILLQETTVVG

-221 IVDKL
+221 MVDKL

-265 FTGGYGTDERYTGNF
+265 VTGGYGTDDRYSGNF
-280 MVNYFRDKNQFTILG
+280 MVNYFRDKNQFSILG

-317 GNRGISS
+317 GRNGIST
-324 TQSIGLNFAVGT
+324 TQSIGVNFAVGS
-336 EEKLRIGGDLFY
+336 EDKLRVGGDVFY

-358 SNRQYLFT
+358 SNRQYLFP
-366 DSTSYYDAAGTSRD
+366 DSTSYYDEAGSSRD

-394 IDSFSTLEFRPRFAI
+394 IDSFSTLEFRPRF
-409 SFSDSES
+409 SVNFSDSES

-424 GDANRSLVNR
+424 GDAARSLVNR
-434 SLGSKY
+434 SLSNKY
-440 NDGTSYEFSGRLIFN
+440 NDGTSYEFSGRLVFN

-476 VKENGNTY
+476 TKEDGSTY
-484 TDNTYYLVD
+484 TGYNYYLLS
-493 GEDEN
+493 EDSTV
-498 INQIYDN
+498 NQIYNN

-510 NVQGRLTW
+510 SVQGRLTW

-523 NIKNARFLTFSYNGQ
+523 DVKNARFLTFSYNGQ

-545 KYVYDLVAQATGTT
+545 KYVYDLVSATSAT
-559 AANSALLSMLGD
+559 AATNSALMSMLRD
-571 PAFKQAVI
+571 PSFKRYVVE
-579 KEYGSLAWT
+579 EYGSLAWT
-588 NPTMLTQIVEDELQ
+588 NPTMLRQIVEDELQ

-608 QSNRFRNNYFNQSIQ
+608 QSNRFRNNYFNQSLQ
-623 VGFKQVRDN
+623 VGFKQVREN

-647 SEDLINPDRNIA
+647 SEDLINADRNIA

-671 IRLKMNQSRSLSF
+671 IRFKMSKSRSLAF

-716 LKPTFTQRVNLRY
+716 LNPTFTQRFNLRY
-729 SDFNQEKQRS
+729 SDFDQDRQRS

-773 NGVWNANL
+773 NGVWNGNL
-781 MGMASLPFRNKSWYF
+781 MGMISFPFRNKSWYF
-796 SSMAALRYSNTVGY
+796 SSMGALRYSNTVGY
-810 NNSQYNRSGSFS
+810 NNGLYNRSGSLS
-822 VNLAPDIRFNT
+822 VNLSPGIRFNT
-833 DAIQLELRPNYNVQI
+833 DAVQLELRPNYNVQV

-856 NDRTIHSYGGM
+856 NDRTIHSYGAM

-880 NTDISYSGTKGYSD
+880 NTDLSYSGTQGYSE
-894 GYDSNQWLWNASI
+894 GYDTDQWLWNASI
-907 SYQFLKNKAATI
+907 SYQFLKNKAATV

-928 QRQNISR
+928 QKQNISR

-950 TRYAMFT
+950 TRYVMFS

-964 FGNNSSADEP
+964 FGNKGGGDEP
-974 PINYDGRRPGGHR
+974 PIDYGGRGPGGRHR
-987 RGAGGPPPGGMR
+987 GGPMGPPPGRMR
-999 RGMRF
+999 